1 MGENEIKDPREIG
14 VSGLRGLNT
23 RTSNGKDYIAAYKNF
38 TPPNW
43 KDNSTRRQGLI
54 DSGPIESVGVE
65 GFGESRYDKKM
76 SQLSELKDLNE
87 SRANIQPWYDQIGA
101 GILKGGVLASTTF
114 ADGIAGTI
122 IGAINVLSNADKIA
136 DSDNPW
142 RELGSQFINNPFSV
156 YMQDINEK
164 VESVLPNYYTKAEQE
179 DPWWEH
185 MFSANFIGDKFLKNL
200 GFTVGAA
207 FSGKVNA
214 GAISKTMGL
223 KGVRDAFKG
232 AVTTASGRTLNTAS
246 EIAKAYKVGDAF
258 MDGVKL
264 TEDLGKAAKQLK
276 NAEWTLKTIGAV
288 SAAMGEGRI
297 EAITNSK
304 EWASYNELLLK
315 DKHKQDIDSIE
326 GQLFKEHPEWFTN
339 GQITNPDGIKE
350 WNKRKEEID
359 NKYTESLAE
368 LAKYRADMANAD
380 FGLNLIMLS
389 ASNLWQYGRFL
400 SGGYNTGRLA
410 NGLIRGS
417 LKEGFKKSKGVVAK
431 QYARALSNPFAEANE
446 EMMQSW
452 FSEGTGL
459 QQASKLNSF
468 YGAKV
473 NPEAEEEAIGFL
485 NSMFTGFS
493 NIYGDAQSWE
503 EGFIGGLTGFLGI
516 PSISRTT
523 TKGGKKKFKLSL
535 KGELW
540 EGLSDAQ
547 KDNKDA
553 QSIVDALNTRVKDP
567 EFINYYQGFI
577 RHQKY
582 QNDMEAALKEGK
594 PFDYKNAEHSQFISD
609 AIMFEKAGRLQDLY
623 DIIEEAGNVTE
634 NDVDD
639 IKNLTVDK
647 RTGKS
652 IFEGK
657 SNQEIL
663 DHVKK
668 QVKDAKDKLAKYS
681 EISTNLKTLYGKDIA
696 SEYLEEMTW
705 MMTQIDD
712 WESRFKS
719 LLNEA
724 KEGLSGIVQ
733 DRDKRYFGRN
743 EKLKFGDLNV
753 VTPNDLLNFMDREE
767 AKKLLKSEVLLAEK
781 DMHKSLRNM
790 QFYLNIQDLF
800 KIWEARNEFI
810 DKYTKLSKSP
820 ELFSKQIQETINTVK
835 EDNAKRIVDELKL
848 KANTVKSIKDISTL
862 VSENP
867 NYKDDIL
874 SALKTGDNEDLKKLA
889 VSYEDLNE
897 ANTLFSDIL
906 SAMVPSPEVV
916 SARNIIQDAIDNA
929 ESIEDVLTTLA
940 DAASSKIPKEV
951 KDTLQNIVD
960 KFIEQKRSKKTAKPD
975 TKKAKNNVKKV
986 KKGLLEL
993 LSDNP
998 NEKDALTDEE
1008 LAAEAPTATEEV
1020 EEVEEGE
1027 EGEEGEEKTLEEEPK
1042 SLIQILESKSPEE
1055 LKGIIEKGDSS
1066 LSDKDNRALKELAR
1080 KIYND
1085 KILPATGESGD
1096 IDVETNST
1104 PEESG
1109 IQQGLRSWIETE
1121 FEFNPLKDRTER
1133 RAVPRSNPTVQALQQ
1148 LGAYEFVDSGKL
1160 ASMLDKDEDLPIHF
1174 LISSDA
1180 NLKGKILLAVKIGEK
1195 DKAIKTVVGNDNNSY
1210 QVVGILGFNKN
1221 NPEAVNSYNNIVDL
1235 INDEYAGLKKGTSH
1249 IVIPNY
1255 FSSMKEQLE
1264 DKKSSWDYYV
1274 NDITRIYNGVK
1285 YSTGKSYQSTL
1296 EPAIRLA
1303 IDSGVI
1309 NKKYKKYLNKDGK
1322 EHIEYEDALEIIE
1335 EFKKLGI
1342 NRPAELI
1349 DFVEKNANKNSSEGS
1364 AFVSSYSTKVT
1375 HIYSGR
1381 MVKSSGNSEVE
1392 QRDVTKEFLRGR
1404 PLKLGIYYNETK
1416 FETPGLDNVE
1426 IVPVNIN
1433 NQNPRR
1439 GSVWLMVREAD
1450 GRYYPKA
1457 LTVKRFT
1464 EEEYPLD
1471 EYGDTPIVDRIKDDI
1486 KTLIDPKASK
1496 SEKELAKYDIKEVLF
1511 FPKDKMLETALQAAE
1526 GETDIDEAVSNVLEA
1541 LQSDELNLRFNVVT
1555 SELFN
1560 PEYVEEILKSGI
1572 LSTDL
1577 YQPGNVNASFDVAL
1591 MDDEGNPIMPEE
1603 TTKKGHTGRRGINST
1618 ISRITRTLNGKRFEV
1633 DSEGNIFDS
1642 DGERVSDQNTI
1653 DEINLLSQIAEG
1665 TISPISGSNNLYLG
1679 VYTDSGNSFGI
1690 INGKVKTGQALE
1702 ELKDKAAKRGKKQ
1715 AQKKKANEAISKY
1728 ENLNDPELFE
1738 SADEENEEPVA
1749 PIADKGKSGIELDL
1763 EDATLDDIED
1773 SEDIPETPIEKA
1785 PESKSNEPTFT
1796 LTEKFTPSEQKEQT
1810 PDFSTFARRKVS
1822 ALRELGFK
1830 NIREFIDYVKD
1841 PKNKLPNPET
1851 IKTKESFDSLID
1863 TIKNCR

>member
-43 KDNSTRRQGLI
+43 KDNSTRIQGLI

-122 IGAINVLSNADKIA
+122 IGAMNVLSNADKIA

-304 EWASYNELLLK
+304 EWASYNELLLE

-417 LKEGFKKSKGVVAK
+417 LKEGFKKSKGAVAK

-523 TKGGKKKFKLSL
+523 TEGGKKKFKLSL

-547 KDNKDA
+547 KNNKDA
-553 QSIVDALNTRVKDP
+553 QSIVNALNTRVKDP
-567 EFINYYQGFI
+567 KFINYYQGFI

-681 EISTNLKTLYGKDIA
+681 EISTNLKTLYGEDIA

-719 LLNEA
+719 LFNEA

-820 ELFSKQIQETINTVK
+820 ELFSKQMQETIDTIK

-848 KANTVKSIKDISTL
+848 KANTVKSVKDISTL

-867 NYKDDIL
+867 DYKDDIL

-940 DAASSKIPKEV
+940 DTASAEIPKEV

-975 TKKAKNNVKKV
+975 TKKAKNNVKKA
-986 KKGLLEL
+986 KKGILEL

-1020 EEVEEGE
+1020 EEGE
-1027 EGEEGEEKTLEEEPK
+1027 EETSEEEPK
-1042 SLIQILESKSPEE
+1042 SLIQILESKSQEE
-1055 LKGIIEKGDSS
+1055 LKEIIEKGDSS

-1160 ASMLDKDEDLPIHF
+1160 ASMLDKDENLPIHF

-1221 NPEAVNSYNNIVDL
+1221 NPEAVNSYNNIVGL
-1235 INDEYAGLKKGTSH
+1235 INEEYSE
-1249 IVIPNY
+1249 
-1255 FSSMKEQLE
+1255 SS
-1264 DKKSSWDYYV
+1264 D
-1274 NDITRIYNGVK
+1274 
-1285 YSTGKSYQSTL
+1285 
-1296 EPAIRLA
+1296 
-1303 IDSGVI
+1303 
-1309 NKKYKKYLNKDGK
+1309 
-1322 EHIEYEDALEIIE
+1322 
-1335 EFKKLGI
+1335 
-1342 NRPAELI
+1342 
-1349 DFVEKNANKNSSEGS
+1349 KNANI
-1364 AFVSSYSTKVT
+1364 FVSKYSTKVT

-1785 PESKSNEPTFT
+1785 PEPKSNEPTFT

-1851 IKTKESFDSLID
+1851 IKTKEAFDSLID

>member
-122 IGAINVLSNADKIA
+122 IGAMNVLSNADKIV

-142 RELGSQFINNPFSV
+142 RELGSQFINNPFSA

-185 MFSANFIGDKFLKNL
+185 IFSANFIGDKFLKNL

-214 GAISKTMGL
+214 GAISKAMGL

-276 NAEWTLKTIGAV
+276 NAEWILKTIGAV

-315 DKHKQDIDSIE
+315 DKHQQDIDSIE
-326 GQLFKEHPEWFTN
+326 GQLFEEHPEWFTN
-339 GQITNPDGIKE
+339 GQITNLDGIKE

-410 NGLIRGS
+410 KGLIRGS
-417 LKEGFKKSKGVVAK
+417 LKEGFKKSKGAVAK

-493 NIYGDAQSWE
+493 NIYGDTQSWE

-553 QSIVDALNTRVKDP
+553 QSIVDVLNARVKDP

-681 EISTNLKTLYGKDIA
+681 EISTNLKTLYGEDIA

-705 MMTQIDD
+705 MMTQVDD

-719 LLNEA
+719 LFNEA

-733 DRDKRYFGRN
+733 DRDKKYFGRN

-820 ELFSKQIQETINTVK
+820 ELFSKQMQETINTVK

-848 KANTVKSIKDISTL
+848 KANTVKSVKDISTL

-874 SALKTGDNEDLKKLA
+874 NALKTGDNEDLKKLA
-889 VSYEDLNE
+889 VSYEDLDE

-916 SARNIIQDAIDNA
+916 SARNIIQDAIDNS
-929 ESIEDVLTTLA
+929 ESIDDVLTTLA
-940 DAASSKIPKEV
+940 DATSAKIPKEV

-975 TKKAKNNVKKV
+975 TKKAKNNVKKA
-986 KKGLLEL
+986 KKGILEL

-1008 LAAEAPTATEEV
+1008 LAAEASTAT
-1020 EEVEEGE
+1020 EEGE
-1027 EGEEGEEKTLEEEPK
+1027 EGEEGEEETSEEEPK

-1055 LKGIIEKGDSS
+1055 LKEIIKKGDSS

-1109 IQQGLRSWIETE
+1109 IQQGLRSWVETE

-1160 ASMLDKDEDLPIHF
+1160 ASMLDKDENLPIHF

-1221 NPEAVNSYNNIVDL
+1221 NSEAVNSYNNIVGL
-1235 INDEYAGLKKGTSH
+1235 INEEYSE
-1249 IVIPNY
+1249 
-1255 FSSMKEQLE
+1255 SS
-1264 DKKSSWDYYV
+1264 D
-1274 NDITRIYNGVK
+1274 
-1285 YSTGKSYQSTL
+1285 
-1296 EPAIRLA
+1296 
-1303 IDSGVI
+1303 
-1309 NKKYKKYLNKDGK
+1309 
-1322 EHIEYEDALEIIE
+1322 
-1335 EFKKLGI
+1335 
-1342 NRPAELI
+1342 
-1349 DFVEKNANKNSSEGS
+1349 KNANI
-1364 AFVSSYSTKVT
+1364 FVSKYSTKVT

-1511 FPKDKMLETALQAAE
+1511 FPKDKMLEATLQAAE

-1665 TISPISGSNNLYLG
+1665 TINPISGSNNLYLG

-1702 ELKDKAAKRGKKQ
+1702 ELKDKAAKRSKKQ

-1728 ENLNDPELFE
+1728 ENLNDSELFE
-1738 SADEENEEPVA
+1738 SADEENEEPIA

-1773 SEDIPETPIEKA
+1773 SEDTPETPIEKA
-1785 PESKSNEPTFT
+1785 PEPKSNEPTFT

-1810 PDFSTFARRKVS
+1810 LDFSTFARRKVS

-1830 NIREFIDYVKD
+1830 NIGEFIDYVKD

-1851 IKTKESFDSLID
+1851 IKTKEAFDSLID

>member
-43 KDNSTRRQGLI
+43 KDNSTRIQGLI

-122 IGAINVLSNADKIA
+122 IGAMNVLSNADKIA

-297 EAITNSK
+297 EAITNSE

-417 LKEGFKKSKGVVAK
+417 LKEGFKKSKGAVAK

-523 TKGGKKKFKLSL
+523 TEGGKKKFKLSL

-553 QSIVDALNTRVKDP
+553 QSIVNALNTRVKDP
-567 EFINYYQGFI
+567 KFINYYQGFI

-681 EISTNLKTLYGKDIA
+681 EISTNLKTLYGEDIA

-719 LLNEA
+719 LFNEA

-733 DRDKRYFGRN
+733 DRDKKYFGRN

-820 ELFSKQIQETINTVK
+820 ELFSKQMQETINTVK

-848 KANTVKSIKDISTL
+848 KANTVKSVKDISTL

-929 ESIEDVLTTLA
+929 ESIDDVLTTLA
-940 DAASSKIPKEV
+940 DAASAEIPKEV

-975 TKKAKNNVKKV
+975 TKKAKNNVKKA
-986 KKGLLEL
+986 KKGILEL

-998 NEKDALTDEE
+998 NKKDALTDEE

-1020 EEVEEGE
+1020 EEGEKEEE
-1027 EGEEGEEKTLEEEPK
+1027 ETSEEEPK
-1042 SLIQILESKSPEE
+1042 SLIQILESKSQEE
-1055 LKGIIEKGDSS
+1055 LKEIIEKGDSS

-1133 RAVPRSNPTVQALQQ
+1133 RAVPRNNPTVQALQQ

-1160 ASMLDKDEDLPIHF
+1160 ASMLDKDENLPIHF

-1221 NPEAVNSYNNIVDL
+1221 NPEAVNSYNNIVGL
-1235 INDEYAGLKKGTSH
+1235 INEEYSE
-1249 IVIPNY
+1249 
-1255 FSSMKEQLE
+1255 SS
-1264 DKKSSWDYYV
+1264 D
-1274 NDITRIYNGVK
+1274 
-1285 YSTGKSYQSTL
+1285 
-1296 EPAIRLA
+1296 
-1303 IDSGVI
+1303 
-1309 NKKYKKYLNKDGK
+1309 
-1322 EHIEYEDALEIIE
+1322 
-1335 EFKKLGI
+1335 
-1342 NRPAELI
+1342 
-1349 DFVEKNANKNSSEGS
+1349 KNANI
-1364 AFVSSYSTKVT
+1364 FVSKYSTKVT

-1486 KTLIDPKASK
+1486 KTLIDHKASK

-1642 DGERVSDQNTI
+1642 DGERISDQNTI

-1715 AQKKKANEAISKY
+1715 AQKKKANEAMSKY

-1773 SEDIPETPIEKA
+1773 FEDTSETPIEKA
-1785 PESKSNEPTFT
+1785 PEPKSNEPTFT

-1851 IKTKESFDSLID
+1851 IKTKEAFDSLIN

>member
-23 RTSNGKDYIAAYKNF
+23 RTSNGKDYISAYKNF

-101 GILKGGVLASTTF
+101 GILKGGILASTTF

-122 IGAINVLSNADKIA
+122 IGAMNVLSNADKIA

-142 RELGSQFINNPFSV
+142 RELGSLFINNPFSV

-185 MFSANFIGDKFLKNL
+185 IFSANFIGDKFLKNL

-304 EWASYNELLLK
+304 EWASYNELLLN

-417 LKEGFKKSKGVVAK
+417 LKEGFKKSKGAVAK

-523 TKGGKKKFKLSL
+523 TEGGKKKFKLSL

-567 EFINYYQGFI
+567 KFINYYQGFI

-681 EISTNLKTLYGKDIA
+681 EISTNLKTLYGEDIA

-705 MMTQIDD
+705 MMTQVDD

-719 LLNEA
+719 LFNEA

-820 ELFSKQIQETINTVK
+820 ELFSKQMQETINTIK

-848 KANTVKSIKDISTL
+848 KANTVKSVKDISTL

-867 NYKDDIL
+867 DYKDDIL

-897 ANTLFSDIL
+897 ANTLFSNIL

-940 DAASSKIPKEV
+940 DAASAEIPKEV

-975 TKKAKNNVKKV
+975 TKKAKNNVKKA
-986 KKGLLEL
+986 KKGILEL

-1020 EEVEEGE
+1020 EEGE
-1027 EGEEGEEKTLEEEPK
+1027 EETSEEEPK
-1042 SLIQILESKSPEE
+1042 SLIQILESKSQEE
-1055 LKGIIEKGDSS
+1055 LKEIIEKGDSS

-1080 KIYND
+1080 RIYND

-1133 RAVPRSNPTVQALQQ
+1133 RAVPRNNPTVQALQQ

-1160 ASMLDKDEDLPIHF
+1160 ASMLDKDENLPIHF

-1221 NPEAVNSYNNIVDL
+1221 NPEAVNSYNNIVGL
-1235 INDEYAGLKKGTSH
+1235 INEEYSE
-1249 IVIPNY
+1249 
-1255 FSSMKEQLE
+1255 SS
-1264 DKKSSWDYYV
+1264 D
-1274 NDITRIYNGVK
+1274 
-1285 YSTGKSYQSTL
+1285 
-1296 EPAIRLA
+1296 
-1303 IDSGVI
+1303 
-1309 NKKYKKYLNKDGK
+1309 
-1322 EHIEYEDALEIIE
+1322 
-1335 EFKKLGI
+1335 
-1342 NRPAELI
+1342 
-1349 DFVEKNANKNSSEGS
+1349 KNANI
-1364 AFVSSYSTKVT
+1364 FVSKYSTKVT

-1702 ELKDKAAKRGKKQ
+1702 ELKYKAAKRGKKQ

-1773 SEDIPETPIEKA
+1773 SEDTPETPIEKA
-1785 PESKSNEPTFT
+1785 PEPKSNEPTFT

-1810 PDFSTFARRKVS
+1810 PDFSTFARGKVS

-1851 IKTKESFDSLID
+1851 IKTKEAFDSLID

>member
-23 RTSNGKDYIAAYKNF
+23 RTSNDKDYISAYKNF

-122 IGAINVLSNADKIA
+122 IGAMNVLSNADKIA

-142 RELGSQFINNPFSV
+142 RELGNQFINNPFSV

-185 MFSANFIGDKFLKNL
+185 IFSANFIGDKFLKNL

-207 FSGKVNA
+207 FSGRVNA

-304 EWASYNELLLK
+304 EWASYNELLLN
-315 DKHKQDIDSIE
+315 DKHQQDIDSIE
-326 GQLFKEHPEWFTN
+326 GQLFKEHPEWFSYVQSGTPET
-339 GQITNPDGIKE
+339 GFKWTRQITNPDGLKE

-359 NKYTESLAE
+359 NKYNESLAE

-380 FGLNLIMLS
+380 FGLNVIMLS

-410 NGLIRGS
+410 KGLIRGS
-417 LKEGFKKSKGVVAK
+417 LKEGFKKSKGAVAK
-431 QYARALSNPFAEANE
+431 QYARALSNPFAEMNE

-493 NIYGDAQSWE
+493 NIYGDAQNWE

-634 NDVDD
+634 NDIDD

-681 EISTNLKTLYGKDIA
+681 EISTNLKTLYGEDIA

-705 MMTQIDD
+705 MMTQVDD

-719 LLNEA
+719 LFNEA

-820 ELFSKQIQETINTVK
+820 ELFSKQMQETINTVK

-848 KANTVKSIKDISTL
+848 KANTVKSVKDISTL

-874 SALKTGDNEDLKKLA
+874 NALKTGDNEDLKKLA

-940 DAASSKIPKEV
+940 DAASAKIPKEV

-960 KFIEQKRSKKTAKPD
+960 KFIEHKRSKKTAKPD
-975 TKKAKNNVKKV
+975 TKKAKNNVKKA
-986 KKGLLEL
+986 KKGILEL

-1020 EEVEEGE
+1020 EEEEGE
-1027 EGEEGEEKTLEEEPK
+1027 EETSEEEPK

-1055 LKGIIEKGDSS
+1055 LKEITEKGDSS

-1121 FEFNPLKDRTER
+1121 YEFNPLKDRTER
-1133 RAVPRSNPTVQALQQ
+1133 RAVPRINPTVQALQQ

-1160 ASMLDKDEDLPIHF
+1160 ASMLDKDENLPIHF

-1195 DKAIKTVVGNDNNSY
+1195 DKAIRTVTGNDNNSY
-1210 QVVGILGFNKN
+1210 QVVGILGFNKS
-1221 NPEAVNSYNNIVDL
+1221 NPEAVNSYNNIVGL
-1235 INDEYAGLKKGTSH
+1235 INEEYSE
-1249 IVIPNY
+1249 
-1255 FSSMKEQLE
+1255 SS
-1264 DKKSSWDYYV
+1264 D
-1274 NDITRIYNGVK
+1274 
-1285 YSTGKSYQSTL
+1285 
-1296 EPAIRLA
+1296 
-1303 IDSGVI
+1303 
-1309 NKKYKKYLNKDGK
+1309 
-1322 EHIEYEDALEIIE
+1322 
-1335 EFKKLGI
+1335 
-1342 NRPAELI
+1342 
-1349 DFVEKNANKNSSEGS
+1349 KNANI
-1364 AFVSSYSTKVT
+1364 FVSKYSTKVT

-1560 PEYVEEILKSGI
+1560 PEYVEDILKSGI

-1591 MDDEGNPIMPEE
+1591 MDDEGNPIIPEE

-1715 AQKKKANEAISKY
+1715 AQKKKANEAIYKY
-1728 ENLNDPELFE
+1728 ENLNDSELFE

-1749 PIADKGKSGIELDL
+1749 PIADKGKSGIELDF

-1773 SEDIPETPIEKA
+1773 SEDTPETPIEKA
-1785 PESKSNEPTFT
+1785 PEPKSNEPTFT

-1851 IKTKESFDSLID
+1851 IKTKEAFDSLID

>member
-23 RTSNGKDYIAAYKNF
+23 RTSNDKDYISAYKNF

-122 IGAINVLSNADKIA
+122 IGAMNVLSNADKIA

-142 RELGSQFINNPFSV
+142 RELGNQFINNPFSV

-185 MFSANFIGDKFLKNL
+185 IFSANFIGDKFLKNL

-207 FSGKVNA
+207 FSGRVNA

-304 EWASYNELLLK
+304 EWASYNELLLN
-315 DKHKQDIDSIE
+315 DKHQQDIDSIE
-326 GQLFKEHPEWFTN
+326 GQLFKEHPEWFSYVQSGTPET
-339 GQITNPDGIKE
+339 GFKWTRQITNPDGLKE

-359 NKYTESLAE
+359 NKYNESLAE

-380 FGLNLIMLS
+380 FGLNVIMLS

-410 NGLIRGS
+410 KGLIRGS
-417 LKEGFKKSKGVVAK
+417 LKEGFKKSKGAVAK
-431 QYARALSNPFAEANE
+431 QYARALSNPFAEMNE

-493 NIYGDAQSWE
+493 NIYGDAQNWE

-634 NDVDD
+634 NDIDD

-681 EISTNLKTLYGKDIA
+681 EISTNLKTLYGEDIA

-705 MMTQIDD
+705 MMTQVDD

-719 LLNEA
+719 LFNEA

-820 ELFSKQIQETINTVK
+820 ELFSKQMQETINTVK

-848 KANTVKSIKDISTL
+848 KANTVKSVKDISTL

-874 SALKTGDNEDLKKLA
+874 NALKTGDNEDLKKLA

-940 DAASSKIPKEV
+940 DAASAKIPKEV

-960 KFIEQKRSKKTAKPD
+960 KFIEHKRSKKTAKPD
-975 TKKAKNNVKKV
+975 TKKAKNNVKKA
-986 KKGLLEL
+986 KKGILEL

-1020 EEVEEGE
+1020 EEEEGE
-1027 EGEEGEEKTLEEEPK
+1027 EETSEEEPK

-1055 LKGIIEKGDSS
+1055 LKEITEKGDSS

-1121 FEFNPLKDRTER
+1121 YEFNPLKDRTER
-1133 RAVPRSNPTVQALQQ
+1133 RAVPRINPTVQALQQ

-1160 ASMLDKDEDLPIHF
+1160 ASMLDKDENLPIHF

-1195 DKAIKTVVGNDNNSY
+1195 DKAIRTVTGNDNNSY
-1210 QVVGILGFNKN
+1210 QVVGILGFNKS
-1221 NPEAVNSYNNIVDL
+1221 NPEAVNSYNNIVGL
-1235 INDEYAGLKKGTSH
+1235 INEEYSE
-1249 IVIPNY
+1249 
-1255 FSSMKEQLE
+1255 SS
-1264 DKKSSWDYYV
+1264 D
-1274 NDITRIYNGVK
+1274 
-1285 YSTGKSYQSTL
+1285 
-1296 EPAIRLA
+1296 
-1303 IDSGVI
+1303 
-1309 NKKYKKYLNKDGK
+1309 
-1322 EHIEYEDALEIIE
+1322 
-1335 EFKKLGI
+1335 
-1342 NRPAELI
+1342 
-1349 DFVEKNANKNSSEGS
+1349 KNANI
-1364 AFVSSYSTKVT
+1364 FVSKYSTKVT

-1471 EYGDTPIVDRIKDDI
+1471 EYGDTPIIDRIKDDI

-1560 PEYVEEILKSGI
+1560 PEYVEDILKSGI

-1715 AQKKKANEAISKY
+1715 AQKKKANEAIYKY

-1749 PIADKGKSGIELDL
+1749 PIADKGKSGIELDF

-1773 SEDIPETPIEKA
+1773 SEDTPETPIEKA
-1785 PESKSNEPTFT
+1785 PEPKSNEPTFT

-1851 IKTKESFDSLID
+1851 IKTKEAFDSLID

>member
-1 MGENEIKDPREIG
+1 MGENEIKDPREMG

-23 RTSNGKDYIAAYKNF
+23 RTSNDKDYIAAYKNF

-122 IGAINVLSNADKIA
+122 IGAMNVLSNVDKIA
-136 DSDNPW
+136 DSDSPW
-142 RELGSQFINNPFSV
+142 RELGNQFINNPFSV
-156 YMQDINEK
+156 YMQNINEK

-185 MFSANFIGDKFLKNL
+185 IFSANFIGDKFLKNL

-315 DKHKQDIDSIE
+315 DKHQQDIDSIE

-339 GQITNPDGIKE
+339 GQITNLDGIKE

-380 FGLNLIMLS
+380 FGLNVIMLS

-417 LKEGFKKSKGVVAK
+417 LKEGFKKSKGAVAK

-493 NIYGDAQSWE
+493 NIYGDTQSWE

-553 QSIVDALNTRVKDP
+553 QSIVDALNARVKDP

-623 DIIEEAGNVTE
+623 DIIDEAGDVIE
-634 NDVDD
+634 NDIDD

-668 QVKDAKDKLAKYS
+668 QVEDAKNKLTKYS
-681 EISTNLKTLYGKDIA
+681 EISTNLKTLYGEDIA

-719 LLNEA
+719 LFNEA

-753 VTPNDLLNFMDREE
+753 VTPNDLLNFMNREE
-767 AKKLLKSEVLLAEK
+767 AKKLLKGEVLLAEK

-790 QFYLNIQDLF
+790 QFYLNVQDLF

-810 DKYTKLSKSP
+810 DKYTKLSKNP
-820 ELFSKQIQETINTVK
+820 ELFSKQMQETINTVK

-848 KANTVKSIKDISTL
+848 KANTVKSVKDISTL

-874 SALKTGDNEDLKKLA
+874 SALKTGDNENLKKLA
-889 VSYEDLNE
+889 VSYEELNE
-897 ANTLFSDIL
+897 ADTLFSDIL
-906 SAMVPSPEVV
+906 SAMAPSPEVV

-929 ESIEDVLTTLA
+929 ESIEDVLATLT
-940 DAASSKIPKEV
+940 DAASAEIPKEV

-975 TKKAKNNVKKV
+975 TKKAKNNVKKA
-986 KKGLLEL
+986 KKGILEL

-1008 LAAEAPTATEEV
+1008 LAAEASTATEE
-1020 EEVEEGE
+1020 
-1027 EGEEGEEKTLEEEPK
+1027 EEEAEEETSKEKPK
-1042 SLIQILESKSPEE
+1042 SLIQILESKSSEE
-1055 LKGIIEKGDSS
+1055 LKEIIKKGDSS
-1066 LSDKDNRALKELAR
+1066 LSDKENRALKELAR

-1096 IDVETNST
+1096 IDIETNST

-1109 IQQGLRSWIETE
+1109 IQQGLRSWVETE
-1121 FEFNPLKDRTER
+1121 FAFDPLKDRTER
-1133 RAVPRSNPTVQALQQ
+1133 RAVSRSNPTVQALQQ

-1195 DKAIKTVVGNDNNSY
+1195 DKAIKTVTGNDNNSY
-1210 QVVGILGFNKN
+1210 QIVGILGFNKN
-1221 NPEAVNSYNNIVDL
+1221 NPEAINSYNNIVGL
-1235 INDEYAGLKKGTSH
+1235 INEEYSE
-1249 IVIPNY
+1249 
-1255 FSSMKEQLE
+1255 SS
-1264 DKKSSWDYYV
+1264 DK
-1274 NDITRIYNGVK
+1274 NTN
-1285 YSTGKSYQSTL
+1285 T
-1296 EPAIRLA
+1296 
-1303 IDSGVI
+1303 
-1309 NKKYKKYLNKDGK
+1309 
-1322 EHIEYEDALEIIE
+1322 
-1335 EFKKLGI
+1335 
-1342 NRPAELI
+1342 
-1349 DFVEKNANKNSSEGS
+1349 
-1364 AFVSSYSTKVT
+1364 FVSKYSTKVT

-1404 PLKLGIYYNETK
+1404 PFKLGIYYNETK

-1511 FPKDKMLETALQAAE
+1511 FPKDKMLETALQTAE

-1555 SELFN
+1555 SELLN
-1560 PEYVEEILKSGI
+1560 PEYTEGILKSGI

-1577 YQPGNVNASFDVAL
+1577 YQPGNVNSSFDVAL
-1591 MDDEGNPIMPEE
+1591 MDDEGNPIIPEE

-1618 ISRITRTLNGKRFEV
+1618 ISRTTRMLNSKRFEV

-1642 DGERVSDQNTI
+1642 EGEKVSDQNTI

-1690 INGKVKTGQALE
+1690 INGKVKTGQELE

-1728 ENLNDPELFE
+1728 ENLNDSELFE
-1738 SADEENEEPVA
+1738 SADEENEEPVT
-1749 PIADKGKSGIELDL
+1749 PIADKGESGIELDL

-1773 SEDIPETPIEKA
+1773 SEDTPETPIEKA
-1785 PESKSNEPTFT
+1785 PEPKSNEPTFT
-1796 LTEKFTPSEQKEQT
+1796 LTEKFIPTEQTAQT
-1810 PDFSTFARRKVS
+1810 PDLSQFARGEVATLRK
-1822 ALRELGFK
+1822 LGFK
-1830 NIREFIDYVKD
+1830 SIREFTDYVKD

-1851 IKTKESFDSLID
+1851 IKTKEAFDSLID

>member
-43 KDNSTRRQGLI
+43 KDNSTRIQGLI

-122 IGAINVLSNADKIA
+122 IGAMNVLSNADKIA

-142 RELGSQFINNPFSV
+142 RELGNQFINNPFSA

-185 MFSANFIGDKFLKNL
+185 IFSANFIGDKFLKNL

-304 EWASYNELLLK
+304 EWASYNELLLN

-380 FGLNLIMLS
+380 FGLNVIMLS

-417 LKEGFKKSKGVVAK
+417 LKEGFKKSKGAVAK

-523 TKGGKKKFKLSL
+523 TEGGKKKFKLSL

-567 EFINYYQGFI
+567 KFINYYQGFI

-681 EISTNLKTLYGKDIA
+681 EISTNLKTLYGEDIA

-719 LLNEA
+719 LFNEA

-733 DRDKRYFGRN
+733 DRDKKYFGRN

-820 ELFSKQIQETINTVK
+820 ELFSKQMQETINTIK

-848 KANTVKSIKDISTL
+848 KANTVKSVKDISTL

-867 NYKDDIL
+867 SYKDDIL

-916 SARNIIQDAIDNA
+916 SARNIIQDAIDNS

-940 DAASSKIPKEV
+940 DAASAKIPKEV

-975 TKKAKNNVKKV
+975 TKKAKNNVKKA
-986 KKGLLEL
+986 KKGILEL

-1020 EEVEEGE
+1020 EEGE
-1027 EGEEGEEKTLEEEPK
+1027 EETSEEEPK

-1055 LKGIIEKGDSS
+1055 LKEITEKGDSS

-1121 FEFNPLKDRTER
+1121 YEFNPLKDRTER
-1133 RAVPRSNPTVQALQQ
+1133 RAVPRNNPTVQALQQ

-1160 ASMLDKDEDLPIHF
+1160 ASMLDKDENLPIHF

-1195 DKAIKTVVGNDNNSY
+1195 DKAIKTVTGNDNNSY

-1221 NPEAVNSYNNIVDL
+1221 NPEAVNSYNNIVGL
-1235 INDEYAGLKKGTSH
+1235 INEEYSE
-1249 IVIPNY
+1249 
-1255 FSSMKEQLE
+1255 SS
-1264 DKKSSWDYYV
+1264 D
-1274 NDITRIYNGVK
+1274 
-1285 YSTGKSYQSTL
+1285 
-1296 EPAIRLA
+1296 
-1303 IDSGVI
+1303 
-1309 NKKYKKYLNKDGK
+1309 
-1322 EHIEYEDALEIIE
+1322 
-1335 EFKKLGI
+1335 
-1342 NRPAELI
+1342 
-1349 DFVEKNANKNSSEGS
+1349 KNANI
-1364 AFVSSYSTKVT
+1364 FVSKYSTKVT

-1511 FPKDKMLETALQAAE
+1511 FPKDKMLETALQTAE

-1560 PEYVEEILKSGI
+1560 PEYIEEILKSGI

-1785 PESKSNEPTFT
+1785 PEPKSNEPTFT

-1851 IKTKESFDSLID
+1851 IKTKEAFDSLID

>member
-23 RTSNGKDYIAAYKNF
+23 RTSNGKDYISAYKNF

-101 GILKGGVLASTTF
+101 GILKGAVLASTTF

-122 IGAINVLSNADKIA
+122 IGAMNVLSNADKIA

-142 RELGSQFINNPFSV
+142 RELGNQFINNPFSV

-185 MFSANFIGDKFLKNL
+185 IFSANFIGDKFLKNL

-315 DKHKQDIDSIE
+315 DKHQQDIDSIE
-326 GQLFKEHPEWFTN
+326 GQLFKEHPEWFAN

-380 FGLNLIMLS
+380 FGLNVIMLS

-417 LKEGFKKSKGVVAK
+417 LKEGFKKSKGAVAK

-523 TKGGKKKFKLSL
+523 TNGGKKKFKLSL

-553 QSIVDALNTRVKDP
+553 QSIVDALNARVKDP

-681 EISTNLKTLYGKDIA
+681 EISTNLKTLYGEDIA

-705 MMTQIDD
+705 MMTQVDD

-719 LLNEA
+719 LFNEA

-820 ELFSKQIQETINTVK
+820 ELFSKQMQETINTVK

-848 KANTVKSIKDISTL
+848 KANTVKSVKDISTL

-916 SARNIIQDAIDNA
+916 SARNIIQDAIDNS

-940 DAASSKIPKEV
+940 DATSDKIPKEV

-975 TKKAKNNVKKV
+975 TKKAKNNVKKA
-986 KKGLLEL
+986 KKGILEL

-1008 LAAEAPTATEEV
+1008 LAAEASTST

-1027 EGEEGEEKTLEEEPK
+1027 EGEEETSEEEPK

-1055 LKGIIEKGDSS
+1055 LKEITEKGDSS

-1085 KILPATGESGD
+1085 KILPATGENGD
-1096 IDVETNST
+1096 MDVETNST

-1109 IQQGLRSWIETE
+1109 IQQGLRSWVETE

-1160 ASMLDKDEDLPIHF
+1160 ASMLDKDENLPIHF

-1195 DKAIKTVVGNDNNSY
+1195 DKAIRTVTGNDNNSY

-1221 NPEAVNSYNNIVDL
+1221 NPEAVNSYNNIVGL
-1235 INDEYAGLKKGTSH
+1235 INEEYSE
-1249 IVIPNY
+1249 
-1255 FSSMKEQLE
+1255 SS
-1264 DKKSSWDYYV
+1264 DK
-1274 NDITRIYNGVK
+1274 NTNI
-1285 YSTGKSYQSTL
+1285 
-1296 EPAIRLA
+1296 
-1303 IDSGVI
+1303 
-1309 NKKYKKYLNKDGK
+1309 
-1322 EHIEYEDALEIIE
+1322 
-1335 EFKKLGI
+1335 
-1342 NRPAELI
+1342 
-1349 DFVEKNANKNSSEGS
+1349 
-1364 AFVSSYSTKVT
+1364 FVSKYSTKVT

-1381 MVKSSGNSEVE
+1381 IVKSSENSEVE

-1560 PEYVEEILKSGI
+1560 PEYVEDILKSGI

-1591 MDDEGNPIMPEE
+1591 MDDEGNSIMPEE

-1665 TISPISGSNNLYLG
+1665 TINPISGSNNLYLG

-1773 SEDIPETPIEKA
+1773 SEDTPETPIEKA
-1785 PESKSNEPTFT
+1785 PEPKSNEPTFT

-1810 PDFSTFARRKVS
+1810 SDFSTFARRKVS
-1822 ALRELGFK
+1822 ALKELGFK

-1851 IKTKESFDSLID
+1851 IKTKEAFDSLID

>member
-23 RTSNGKDYIAAYKNF
+23 RTSNGKDYISAYKNF

-122 IGAINVLSNADKIA
+122 IGAMNVLSNADKIV

-142 RELGSQFINNPFSV
+142 RELGNQFINNPFSA

-185 MFSANFIGDKFLKNL
+185 IFSANFIGDKFLKNL

-315 DKHKQDIDSIE
+315 DKHQQDIDSIE

-380 FGLNLIMLS
+380 FGLNVIMLS

-417 LKEGFKKSKGVVAK
+417 LKEGFKKSKGAVAK
-431 QYARALSNPFAEANE
+431 QYAKALSNPFAEANE

-553 QSIVDALNTRVKDP
+553 QSIVDALNARVKDP

-668 QVKDAKDKLAKYS
+668 QVKDAKDKLTKYS
-681 EISTNLKTLYGKDIA
+681 EISTNLKTLYGEDIA

-705 MMTQIDD
+705 MMTQVDD

-719 LLNEA
+719 LFNEA

-733 DRDKRYFGRN
+733 DRDKKYFGRN

-820 ELFSKQIQETINTVK
+820 ELFSKQMQETINTVK

-848 KANTVKSIKDISTL
+848 KANTVKSVKDISTL

-874 SALKTGDNEDLKKLA
+874 NALKTGDNEDLKKLA

-916 SARNIIQDAIDNA
+916 SARNIIQDAIDNS

-940 DAASSKIPKEV
+940 DATSAKIPKEV

-975 TKKAKNNVKKV
+975 TKKAKNNVKKA
-986 KKGLLEL
+986 KKGILEL

-1008 LAAEAPTATEEV
+1008 LAAEASTATEEV

-1027 EGEEGEEKTLEEEPK
+1027 EETSEEEPK

-1055 LKGIIEKGDSS
+1055 LKEITEKGDSS

-1109 IQQGLRSWIETE
+1109 IQQGLRSWVETE

-1160 ASMLDKDEDLPIHF
+1160 ASMLDKDENLPIHF

-1210 QVVGILGFNKN
+1210 QVIGILGFNKN
-1221 NPEAVNSYNNIVDL
+1221 NPEAVNSYNNIVGL
-1235 INDEYAGLKKGTSH
+1235 INEEYSE
-1249 IVIPNY
+1249 
-1255 FSSMKEQLE
+1255 SS
-1264 DKKSSWDYYV
+1264 D
-1274 NDITRIYNGVK
+1274 
-1285 YSTGKSYQSTL
+1285 
-1296 EPAIRLA
+1296 
-1303 IDSGVI
+1303 
-1309 NKKYKKYLNKDGK
+1309 
-1322 EHIEYEDALEIIE
+1322 
-1335 EFKKLGI
+1335 
-1342 NRPAELI
+1342 
-1349 DFVEKNANKNSSEGS
+1349 KNANI
-1364 AFVSSYSTKVT
+1364 FVSKYSTKVT

-1560 PEYVEEILKSGI
+1560 PEYVEDILKSGI

-1642 DGERVSDQNTI
+1642 DGEKVLDQNTI

-1679 VYTDSGNSFGI
+1679 IYTDSGNSFGI

-1702 ELKDKAAKRGKKQ
+1702 ELKDKVAKRGKKQ

-1728 ENLNDPELFE
+1728 ENLNDSELFE

-1773 SEDIPETPIEKA
+1773 SEDTPETPIEKA
-1785 PESKSNEPTFT
+1785 PETKSNEPTFT

-1822 ALRELGFK
+1822 ALRKLGFK

-1851 IKTKESFDSLID
+1851 IKTKEAFDSLID

>member
-23 RTSNGKDYIAAYKNF
+23 RTSNGKDYISAYKNF

-122 IGAINVLSNADKIA
+122 IGAMNVLSNADKIA

-142 RELGSQFINNPFSV
+142 RELGNQFINNPFSA

-185 MFSANFIGDKFLKNL
+185 IFSANFIGDKFLKNL

-315 DKHKQDIDSIE
+315 DKHQQDIDSIE
-326 GQLFKEHPEWFTN
+326 GQLFEEHPEWFTN

-380 FGLNLIMLS
+380 FGLNVIMLS

-417 LKEGFKKSKGVVAK
+417 LKEGFKKSKGAVAK
-431 QYARALSNPFAEANE
+431 QYAKALSNPFAEANE

-523 TKGGKKKFKLSL
+523 TDGGKKKFKLSL

-553 QSIVDALNTRVKDP
+553 QSIVDALNARVKDP

-668 QVKDAKDKLAKYS
+668 QVKDAKDKLTKYS
-681 EISTNLKTLYGKDIA
+681 EISTNLKTLYGEDIA

-705 MMTQIDD
+705 MMTQVDD

-719 LLNEA
+719 LFNEA

-820 ELFSKQIQETINTVK
+820 ELFSKQMQETINTVK

-848 KANTVKSIKDISTL
+848 KANTVKSVKDISTL

-916 SARNIIQDAIDNA
+916 SARNIIQDAIDNS

-940 DAASSKIPKEV
+940 DATSDKIPKEV

-975 TKKAKNNVKKV
+975 TKKAKNNVKKA
-986 KKGLLEL
+986 KKGILEL

-1008 LAAEAPTATEEV
+1008 LAAEASTATEEV

-1027 EGEEGEEKTLEEEPK
+1027 EETSEEEPK

-1055 LKGIIEKGDSS
+1055 LKEITEKGDSS

-1109 IQQGLRSWIETE
+1109 IQQGLRSWVETE

-1160 ASMLDKDEDLPIHF
+1160 ASMLDKDENLPIHF

-1195 DKAIKTVVGNDNNSY
+1195 DKAIRTVTGNDNNSY
-1210 QVVGILGFNKN
+1210 QVIGILGFNKN
-1221 NPEAVNSYNNIVDL
+1221 NPEAVNSYNNIVGL
-1235 INDEYAGLKKGTSH
+1235 INEEYSE
-1249 IVIPNY
+1249 
-1255 FSSMKEQLE
+1255 SS
-1264 DKKSSWDYYV
+1264 D
-1274 NDITRIYNGVK
+1274 
-1285 YSTGKSYQSTL
+1285 
-1296 EPAIRLA
+1296 
-1303 IDSGVI
+1303 
-1309 NKKYKKYLNKDGK
+1309 
-1322 EHIEYEDALEIIE
+1322 
-1335 EFKKLGI
+1335 
-1342 NRPAELI
+1342 
-1349 DFVEKNANKNSSEGS
+1349 KNANI
-1364 AFVSSYSTKVT
+1364 FVSKYSTKVT

-1560 PEYVEEILKSGI
+1560 PEYVEDILKSGI

-1642 DGERVSDQNTI
+1642 DGEKVLDQNTI
-1653 DEINLLSQIAEG
+1653 DEINLLSQIVEG

-1679 VYTDSGNSFGI
+1679 IYTDSGNSFGI

-1728 ENLNDPELFE
+1728 ENLNDSELFE

-1773 SEDIPETPIEKA
+1773 SEDTPETPIEKA
-1785 PESKSNEPTFT
+1785 PEPKSNEPTFT

-1851 IKTKESFDSLID
+1851 IKTKEAFDSLID

>member
-23 RTSNGKDYIAAYKNF
+23 RTSNDKDYISAYKNF

-122 IGAINVLSNADKIA
+122 IGAMNVLSNADKIA

-142 RELGSQFINNPFSV
+142 RELGNQFINNPFSV

-185 MFSANFIGDKFLKNL
+185 IFSANFIGDKFLKNL

-207 FSGKVNA
+207 FSGRVNA

-276 NAEWTLKTIGAV
+276 HAEWTLKTIGAV

-315 DKHKQDIDSIE
+315 DKHQQDIDSIE
-326 GQLFKEHPEWFTN
+326 GQLFKEHPEWFSYVQSGTPET
-339 GQITNPDGIKE
+339 GFKWTRQITNPDGLKE

-359 NKYTESLAE
+359 NKYNESLAE

-380 FGLNLIMLS
+380 FGLNVIMLS

-410 NGLIRGS
+410 KGLIRGS
-417 LKEGFKKSKGVVAK
+417 LKEGFKKSKGAVAK
-431 QYARALSNPFAEANE
+431 QYARALSNPFAEMNE

-493 NIYGDAQSWE
+493 NIYGDAQNWE

-634 NDVDD
+634 NDIDD

-681 EISTNLKTLYGKDIA
+681 EISTNLKTLYGEDIA

-705 MMTQIDD
+705 MMTQVDD

-719 LLNEA
+719 LFNEA

-820 ELFSKQIQETINTVK
+820 ELFSKQMQETINTVK

-848 KANTVKSIKDISTL
+848 KANTVKSVKDISTL

-874 SALKTGDNEDLKKLA
+874 NALKTGDNEDLKKLA

-940 DAASSKIPKEV
+940 DAASAKIPKEV

-960 KFIEQKRSKKTAKPD
+960 KFIEHKRSKKTAKPD
-975 TKKAKNNVKKV
+975 TKKAKNNVKKA
-986 KKGLLEL
+986 KKGILEL

-1020 EEVEEGE
+1020 EEEEGE
-1027 EGEEGEEKTLEEEPK
+1027 EETSEEEPK

-1055 LKGIIEKGDSS
+1055 LKEITEKGDSS

-1121 FEFNPLKDRTER
+1121 YEFNPLKDRTER
-1133 RAVPRSNPTVQALQQ
+1133 RAVPRINPTVQALQQ

-1160 ASMLDKDEDLPIHF
+1160 ASMLDKDENLPIHF

-1195 DKAIKTVVGNDNNSY
+1195 DKAIRTVTGNDNNSY
-1210 QVVGILGFNKN
+1210 QVVGILGFNKS
-1221 NPEAVNSYNNIVDL
+1221 NPEAVNSYNNIVGL
-1235 INDEYAGLKKGTSH
+1235 INEEYSE
-1249 IVIPNY
+1249 
-1255 FSSMKEQLE
+1255 SS
-1264 DKKSSWDYYV
+1264 D
-1274 NDITRIYNGVK
+1274 
-1285 YSTGKSYQSTL
+1285 
-1296 EPAIRLA
+1296 
-1303 IDSGVI
+1303 
-1309 NKKYKKYLNKDGK
+1309 
-1322 EHIEYEDALEIIE
+1322 
-1335 EFKKLGI
+1335 
-1342 NRPAELI
+1342 
-1349 DFVEKNANKNSSEGS
+1349 KNANI
-1364 AFVSSYSTKVT
+1364 FVSKYSTKVT

-1560 PEYVEEILKSGI
+1560 PEYVEDILKSGI

-1591 MDDEGNPIMPEE
+1591 MDDEGNPIIPEE

-1715 AQKKKANEAISKY
+1715 AQKKKANEAIYKY

-1749 PIADKGKSGIELDL
+1749 PIADKGKSGIELDF

-1773 SEDIPETPIEKA
+1773 SEDTPETPIEKA
-1785 PESKSNEPTFT
+1785 PEPKSNEPTFT

-1851 IKTKESFDSLID
+1851 IKTKEAFDSLID

>member
-23 RTSNGKDYIAAYKNF
+23 RTSNDKDYISAYKNF
-38 TPPNW
+38 TPPHW

-122 IGAINVLSNADKIA
+122 IGAMNVLSNADKIA

-142 RELGSQFINNPFSV
+142 RELGNQFINNPFSV

-185 MFSANFIGDKFLKNL
+185 IFSANFIGDKFLKNL

-207 FSGKVNA
+207 FSGRVNA

-304 EWASYNELLLK
+304 EWASYNELLLN
-315 DKHKQDIDSIE
+315 DKHQQDIDSIE
-326 GQLFKEHPEWFTN
+326 GQLFKEHPEWFSYVQSGTPET
-339 GQITNPDGIKE
+339 GFKWTRQITNPDGLKE

-359 NKYTESLAE
+359 NKYNESLAE

-380 FGLNLIMLS
+380 FGLNVIMLS

-410 NGLIRGS
+410 KGLIRGS
-417 LKEGFKKSKGVVAK
+417 LKEGFKKSKGAVAK
-431 QYARALSNPFAEANE
+431 QYARALSNPFAEMNE

-493 NIYGDAQSWE
+493 NIYGDAQNWE

-681 EISTNLKTLYGKDIA
+681 EISTNLKTLYGEDIA

-705 MMTQIDD
+705 MMTQVDD

-719 LLNEA
+719 LFNEA

-790 QFYLNIQDLF
+790 QFYLNVQDLF

-820 ELFSKQIQETINTVK
+820 ELFSKQMQETINTVK

-848 KANTVKSIKDISTL
+848 KANTVKSVKDISTL

-867 NYKDDIL
+867 NYKNDIL
-874 SALKTGDNEDLKKLA
+874 NALKTGDNEDLKKLA

-940 DAASSKIPKEV
+940 DAASAKIPKEV

-960 KFIEQKRSKKTAKPD
+960 KFIEHKRSKKTAKPD
-975 TKKAKNNVKKV
+975 TKKAKNNVKKA
-986 KKGLLEL
+986 KKGILEL

-1020 EEVEEGE
+1020 EEEEGE
-1027 EGEEGEEKTLEEEPK
+1027 EETSEEEPK

-1055 LKGIIEKGDSS
+1055 LKEITEKGDSS

-1121 FEFNPLKDRTER
+1121 YEFNPLKDRTER
-1133 RAVPRSNPTVQALQQ
+1133 RAVPRINPTVQALQQ

-1160 ASMLDKDEDLPIHF
+1160 ASMLDKDENLPIHF

-1195 DKAIKTVVGNDNNSY
+1195 DKAIRTVTGNDNNSY
-1210 QVVGILGFNKN
+1210 QVVGILGFNKS
-1221 NPEAVNSYNNIVDL
+1221 NPEAVNSYNNIVGL
-1235 INDEYAGLKKGTSH
+1235 INEEYSE
-1249 IVIPNY
+1249 
-1255 FSSMKEQLE
+1255 SS
-1264 DKKSSWDYYV
+1264 D
-1274 NDITRIYNGVK
+1274 
-1285 YSTGKSYQSTL
+1285 
-1296 EPAIRLA
+1296 
-1303 IDSGVI
+1303 
-1309 NKKYKKYLNKDGK
+1309 
-1322 EHIEYEDALEIIE
+1322 
-1335 EFKKLGI
+1335 
-1342 NRPAELI
+1342 
-1349 DFVEKNANKNSSEGS
+1349 KNANI
-1364 AFVSSYSTKVT
+1364 FVSKYSTKVT

-1471 EYGDTPIVDRIKDDI
+1471 EYGDTPIIDRIKDDI

-1560 PEYVEEILKSGI
+1560 PEYVEDILKSGI

-1749 PIADKGKSGIELDL
+1749 PIADKGKSGIELDF

-1773 SEDIPETPIEKA
+1773 SEDTPETPIEKA
-1785 PESKSNEPTFT
+1785 PEPKSNEPTFT

-1851 IKTKESFDSLID
+1851 IKTKEAFDSLID

>member
-43 KDNSTRRQGLI
+43 KDNSTRIQGLI

-122 IGAINVLSNADKIA
+122 IGAMNVLSNADKIA

-304 EWASYNELLLK
+304 EWASYNELLLE

-417 LKEGFKKSKGVVAK
+417 LKEGFKKSKGAVAK

-473 NPEAEEEAIGFL
+473 NPEAEEEAIEFL

-523 TKGGKKKFKLSL
+523 TEGGKKKFKLSL

-547 KDNKDA
+547 KNNKDA
-553 QSIVDALNTRVKDP
+553 QSIVNALNTRVKDP
-567 EFINYYQGFI
+567 KFINYYQGFI

-681 EISTNLKTLYGKDIA
+681 EISTNLKTLYGEDIA

-719 LLNEA
+719 LFNEA

-820 ELFSKQIQETINTVK
+820 ELFSKQMQETIDTIK

-848 KANTVKSIKDISTL
+848 KANTVKSVKDISTL

-867 NYKDDIL
+867 DYKDDIL

-940 DAASSKIPKEV
+940 DTASAEIPKEV

-975 TKKAKNNVKKV
+975 TKKAKNNVKKA
-986 KKGLLEL
+986 KKGILEL

-1020 EEVEEGE
+1020 EEGE
-1027 EGEEGEEKTLEEEPK
+1027 EETSEEEPK
-1042 SLIQILESKSPEE
+1042 SLIQILESKSQEE
-1055 LKGIIEKGDSS
+1055 LKEIIEKGDSS

-1160 ASMLDKDEDLPIHF
+1160 ASMLDKDENLPIHF

-1221 NPEAVNSYNNIVDL
+1221 NPEAVNSYNNIVGL
-1235 INDEYAGLKKGTSH
+1235 INEEYSE
-1249 IVIPNY
+1249 
-1255 FSSMKEQLE
+1255 SS
-1264 DKKSSWDYYV
+1264 D
-1274 NDITRIYNGVK
+1274 
-1285 YSTGKSYQSTL
+1285 
-1296 EPAIRLA
+1296 
-1303 IDSGVI
+1303 
-1309 NKKYKKYLNKDGK
+1309 
-1322 EHIEYEDALEIIE
+1322 
-1335 EFKKLGI
+1335 
-1342 NRPAELI
+1342 
-1349 DFVEKNANKNSSEGS
+1349 KNANI
-1364 AFVSSYSTKVT
+1364 FVSKYSTKVT

-1642 DGERVSDQNTI
+1642 DGERVSDQSTI

-1785 PESKSNEPTFT
+1785 PEPKSNEPTFT

-1851 IKTKESFDSLID
+1851 IKTKEAFDSLID

>member
-23 RTSNGKDYIAAYKNF
+23 RTSNGKDYITAYKNF

-54 DSGPIESVGVE
+54 DSGPIESVEVE

-122 IGAINVLSNADKIA
+122 IGAMNVLSNADKIA
-136 DSDNPW
+136 DSDNLW

-185 MFSANFIGDKFLKNL
+185 IFSANFIGDKFLKNL

-232 AVTTASGRTLNTAS
+232 AVTTASGRTLNTSS

-315 DKHKQDIDSIE
+315 DRHQQDIDSIE

-339 GQITNPDGIKE
+339 GQITNLDGIKE

-417 LKEGFKKSKGVVAK
+417 LKEGFKKSEGAVAK

-473 NPEAEEEAIGFL
+473 NPEAEEETTGFL

-523 TKGGKKKFKLSL
+523 TEGGKKKFKLSL

-553 QSIVDALNTRVKDP
+553 QSIVDALNARIKDP

-647 RTGKS
+647 KTGKS

-668 QVKDAKDKLAKYS
+668 QVEDVKNKLTKYS
-681 EISTNLKTLYGKDIA
+681 EISTNLKTLYGEDIA

-719 LLNEA
+719 LFNEA

-733 DRDKRYFGRN
+733 DRDKKYFGRN

-767 AKKLLKSEVLLAEK
+767 AKKLLKGEVLLAEK

-790 QFYLNIQDLF
+790 QFYLNVQDLF

-810 DKYTKLSKSP
+810 DKYTKLSKNP
-820 ELFSKQIQETINTVK
+820 ELFSKQIQETINTVR
-835 EDNAKRIVDELKL
+835 EDNSKRIVDELKL

-862 VSENP
+862 ISENP

-889 VSYEDLNE
+889 VSYEELNE
-897 ANTLFSDIL
+897 ADTLFSDIL
-906 SAMVPSPEVV
+906 SAMSPSPEVI

-929 ESIEDVLTTLA
+929 ESIEDVLATLTN
-940 DAASSKIPKEV
+940 AASAEIPKEV

-975 TKKAKNNVKKV
+975 IKKAKNNVKKA
-986 KKGLLEL
+986 KKGILEL
-993 LSDNP
+993 LSDTP
-998 NEKDALTDEE
+998 NEKDALTEEE
-1008 LAAEAPTATEEV
+1008 LAAEAPIAT

-1027 EGEEGEEKTLEEEPK
+1027 EETSEEEPK

-1055 LKGIIEKGDSS
+1055 LKEIIEKGDSS

-1096 IDVETNST
+1096 IDVETNLT

-1121 FEFNPLKDRTER
+1121 FEFNPLKNRTER
-1133 RAVPRSNPTVQALQQ
+1133 RAVSRSNPTVQALQQ

-1195 DKAIKTVVGNDNNSY
+1195 DKAIKTVIGNDNNSY

-1221 NPEAVNSYNNIVDL
+1221 NPEAVNSYNNIVGL
-1235 INDEYAGLKKGTSH
+1235 INEEYSE
-1249 IVIPNY
+1249 
-1255 FSSMKEQLE
+1255 SS
-1264 DKKSSWDYYV
+1264 D
-1274 NDITRIYNGVK
+1274 
-1285 YSTGKSYQSTL
+1285 
-1296 EPAIRLA
+1296 
-1303 IDSGVI
+1303 
-1309 NKKYKKYLNKDGK
+1309 
-1322 EHIEYEDALEIIE
+1322 
-1335 EFKKLGI
+1335 
-1342 NRPAELI
+1342 
-1349 DFVEKNANKNSSEGS
+1349 KNANT
-1364 AFVSSYSTKVT
+1364 FVSKYSTKVT

-1392 QRDVTKEFLRGR
+1392 QKDVTKEFLRGR

-1426 IVPVNIN
+1426 IVPININ

-1457 LTVKRFT
+1457 LTVKRFI
-1464 EEEYPLD
+1464 EREYPLD
-1471 EYGDTPIVDRIKDDI
+1471 EYGDTPIVERIKDDI
-1486 KTLIDPKASK
+1486 KTLIDPKASN

-1555 SELFN
+1555 SELLN
-1560 PEYVEEILKSGI
+1560 PEYTEGILKSGI

-1577 YQPGNVNASFDVAL
+1577 YQPGNVNSSFDVAL
-1591 MDDEGNPIMPEE
+1591 MDDEGNPIIPEE

-1618 ISRITRTLNGKRFEV
+1618 ISRTTRMLNSKRFEV

-1642 DGERVSDQNTI
+1642 EGEKVSDQNTI

-1690 INGKVKTGQALE
+1690 INGKVKTGQELE

-1715 AQKKKANEAISKY
+1715 AQKKKVNEAMSKF

-1738 SADEENEEPVA
+1738 SADEENEEPAA
-1749 PIADKGKSGIELDL
+1749 PIADGGQSGIELDL

-1785 PESKSNEPTFT
+1785 PEPKSNEPTFT
-1796 LTEKFTPSEQKEQT
+1796 LTEKFIPTEQTAQT
-1810 PDFSTFARRKVS
+1810 PDLSQFARGEVATLRK
-1822 ALRELGFK
+1822 LGFK
-1830 NIREFIDYVKD
+1830 SIREFTDYVKD

-1851 IKTKESFDSLID
+1851 IKTKEAFNSLID

>member
-23 RTSNGKDYIAAYKNF
+23 RTSNSKDYISAYKNF

-122 IGAINVLSNADKIA
+122 IGAMNVLSNVDKIA
-136 DSDNPW
+136 DSDSPW
-142 RELGSQFINNPFSV
+142 RELGNQFINNPFSV
-156 YMQDINEK
+156 YMQNINEK

-185 MFSANFIGDKFLKNL
+185 IFSANFIGDKFLKNL

-315 DKHKQDIDSIE
+315 DKHQQDIDSIE

-339 GQITNPDGIKE
+339 GQITNLDGIKE

-380 FGLNLIMLS
+380 FGLNVIMLS

-417 LKEGFKKSKGVVAK
+417 LKEGFKKSKGAVAK

-473 NPEAEEEAIGFL
+473 NPEAEEEATGFL

-523 TKGGKKKFKLSL
+523 TEGGKKKFKLSL

-553 QSIVDALNTRVKDP
+553 QSIVDALNARVKDP

-623 DIIEEAGNVTE
+623 DIIDEAGDVIE
-634 NDVDD
+634 NDIDD

-668 QVKDAKDKLAKYS
+668 QVEDAKNKLTKYS
-681 EISTNLKTLYGKDIA
+681 EISTNLKTLYGEDIA

-719 LLNEA
+719 LFNEA

-753 VTPNDLLNFMDREE
+753 VTPNDLLNFMNREE
-767 AKKLLKSEVLLAEK
+767 AKKLLKGEVLLAEK

-790 QFYLNIQDLF
+790 QFYLNVQDLF

-810 DKYTKLSKSP
+810 DKYTKLSKNP
-820 ELFSKQIQETINTVK
+820 ELFSKQMQETINTVK

-848 KANTVKSIKDISTL
+848 KANTVKSVKDISTL

-874 SALKTGDNEDLKKLA
+874 SALKTGDNENLKKLA
-889 VSYEDLNE
+889 VSYEELNE
-897 ANTLFSDIL
+897 ADTLFSDIL
-906 SAMVPSPEVV
+906 SAMAPSPEVV

-929 ESIEDVLTTLA
+929 ESIEDVLATLT
-940 DAASSKIPKEV
+940 DAASAEIPKEV

-975 TKKAKNNVKKV
+975 TKKAKNNVKKA
-986 KKGLLEL
+986 KKGILEL

-1008 LAAEAPTATEEV
+1008 LAAEASTATEE
-1020 EEVEEGE
+1020 
-1027 EGEEGEEKTLEEEPK
+1027 EEEAEEETSKEKPK
-1042 SLIQILESKSPEE
+1042 SLIQILESKSSEE
-1055 LKGIIEKGDSS
+1055 LKEIIKKGDSS
-1066 LSDKDNRALKELAR
+1066 LSDKENRALKELAR

-1096 IDVETNST
+1096 IDIETNST

-1109 IQQGLRSWIETE
+1109 IQQGLRSWVETE
-1121 FEFNPLKDRTER
+1121 FAFDPLKDRTER
-1133 RAVPRSNPTVQALQQ
+1133 RAVSRSNPTVQALQQ

-1174 LISSDA
+1174 LISSDV

-1195 DKAIKTVVGNDNNSY
+1195 DKAIKTVTGNDNNSY
-1210 QVVGILGFNKN
+1210 QIVGILGFNKN
-1221 NPEAVNSYNNIVDL
+1221 NPEAINSYNNIVGL
-1235 INDEYAGLKKGTSH
+1235 INEEYSE
-1249 IVIPNY
+1249 
-1255 FSSMKEQLE
+1255 SS
-1264 DKKSSWDYYV
+1264 DK
-1274 NDITRIYNGVK
+1274 NTN
-1285 YSTGKSYQSTL
+1285 T
-1296 EPAIRLA
+1296 
-1303 IDSGVI
+1303 
-1309 NKKYKKYLNKDGK
+1309 
-1322 EHIEYEDALEIIE
+1322 
-1335 EFKKLGI
+1335 
-1342 NRPAELI
+1342 
-1349 DFVEKNANKNSSEGS
+1349 
-1364 AFVSSYSTKVT
+1364 FVSKYSTKVT

-1381 MVKSSGNSEVE
+1381 MVKSKDNSEVE
-1392 QRDVTKEFLRGR
+1392 YKDVTKEFLRGR
-1404 PLKLGIYYNETK
+1404 PFKLGIYYNETK

-1471 EYGDTPIVDRIKDDI
+1471 EYEDTPIVDRIKDDI
-1486 KTLIDPKASK
+1486 KTLIDPKASN

-1511 FPKDKMLETALQAAE
+1511 FPKDKMLETALQTAE

-1555 SELFN
+1555 SELLN
-1560 PEYVEEILKSGI
+1560 PEYTEGILKSGI

-1577 YQPGNVNASFDVAL
+1577 YQPGNVNSSFDVAL
-1591 MDDEGNPIMPEE
+1591 MDDEGNPIIPEE

-1618 ISRITRTLNGKRFEV
+1618 ISRTTRMLNSKRFEV

-1642 DGERVSDQNTI
+1642 EGEKVSDQNTI

-1690 INGKVKTGQALE
+1690 INGKVKTGQELE

-1728 ENLNDPELFE
+1728 ENLNDSELFE

-1773 SEDIPETPIEKA
+1773 SEDTPETPIEKA
-1785 PESKSNEPTFT
+1785 PEPKSNEPTFT
-1796 LTEKFTPSEQKEQT
+1796 LTEKFIPTEQTAQT
-1810 PDFSTFARRKVS
+1810 PDLSQFARGEVATLRK
-1822 ALRELGFK
+1822 LGFK
-1830 NIREFIDYVKD
+1830 SIREFTDYVKD

-1851 IKTKESFDSLID
+1851 IKTKEAFDSLID

>member
-23 RTSNGKDYIAAYKNF
+23 RTSNGKDYISAYKNF

-43 KDNSTRRQGLI
+43 KDNSTRIQGLI

-122 IGAINVLSNADKIA
+122 IGAMNVLSNADKIA

-142 RELGSQFINNPFSV
+142 RELGNQFINNPFSV

-185 MFSANFIGDKFLKNL
+185 IFSANFIGDKFLKNL

-214 GAISKTMGL
+214 GAISKTLGL

-315 DKHKQDIDSIE
+315 DKHQQDIDSIE
-326 GQLFKEHPEWFTN
+326 GQLFEEHPEWFTN

-380 FGLNLIMLS
+380 FGLNVIMLS

-410 NGLIRGS
+410 KGLIRGS
-417 LKEGFKKSKGVVAK
+417 LKEGFKKSKGAVAK

-547 KDNKDA
+547 KDNKDT
-553 QSIVDALNTRVKDP
+553 QSIVDALNARVKDP

-668 QVKDAKDKLAKYS
+668 QVKDAKDKLTKYS
-681 EISTNLKTLYGKDIA
+681 EISTNLKTLYGEDIA

-705 MMTQIDD
+705 MMTQVDD

-719 LLNEA
+719 LFNEA

-820 ELFSKQIQETINTVK
+820 ELFSKQMQETINTVK

-848 KANTVKSIKDISTL
+848 KANTVKSVKDISTL

-874 SALKTGDNEDLKKLA
+874 NALKTGDNEDLKKLA

-916 SARNIIQDAIDNA
+916 SARNIIQDAIDNS

-940 DAASSKIPKEV
+940 DATSAKIPKEV

-975 TKKAKNNVKKV
+975 TKKAKNNVKKA
-986 KKGLLEL
+986 KKGILEL

-1008 LAAEAPTATEEV
+1008 LAAEASTATEEV
-1020 EEVEEGE
+1020 EEVEEVE
-1027 EGEEGEEKTLEEEPK
+1027 EETSEEEPK

-1055 LKGIIEKGDSS
+1055 LKEITEKGDSS

-1109 IQQGLRSWIETE
+1109 IQQGLRSWTETE

-1160 ASMLDKDEDLPIHF
+1160 ASMLDKDENLPIHF

-1195 DKAIKTVVGNDNNSY
+1195 DKAIRTVTGNDNNSY

-1221 NPEAVNSYNNIVDL
+1221 NPEAVNSYNNIVGL
-1235 INDEYAGLKKGTSH
+1235 INEEYSE
-1249 IVIPNY
+1249 
-1255 FSSMKEQLE
+1255 SS
-1264 DKKSSWDYYV
+1264 D
-1274 NDITRIYNGVK
+1274 
-1285 YSTGKSYQSTL
+1285 
-1296 EPAIRLA
+1296 
-1303 IDSGVI
+1303 
-1309 NKKYKKYLNKDGK
+1309 
-1322 EHIEYEDALEIIE
+1322 
-1335 EFKKLGI
+1335 
-1342 NRPAELI
+1342 
-1349 DFVEKNANKNSSEGS
+1349 KNANI
-1364 AFVSSYSTKVT
+1364 FVSKYSTKVT

-1560 PEYVEEILKSGI
+1560 PEYVEDILKSGI

-1642 DGERVSDQNTI
+1642 DGERISDQNTI

-1773 SEDIPETPIEKA
+1773 SEDTPETPIEKA
-1785 PESKSNEPTFT
+1785 PEPKSNEPTFT
-1796 LTEKFTPSEQKEQT
+1796 LTEKFTPSEQKEQI

-1851 IKTKESFDSLID
+1851 IKTKEAFDSLID

>member
-122 IGAINVLSNADKIA
+122 IGAMNVLSNADKIA

-185 MFSANFIGDKFLKNL
+185 IFSANFIGDKFLKNL

-232 AVTTASGRTLNTAS
+232 AVTTASGRTLNTSS

-315 DKHKQDIDSIE
+315 DRHQQDIDSIE

-339 GQITNPDGIKE
+339 GQITNLDGIKE

-359 NKYTESLAE
+359 NKYTESLAK
-368 LAKYRADMANAD
+368 LAEYRADMANAD
-380 FGLNLIMLS
+380 FGLNVIMLS

-417 LKEGFKKSKGVVAK
+417 LKEGFKKSKGAVAK
-431 QYARALSNPFAEANE
+431 QYARALSNPFVEANE

-473 NPEAEEEAIGFL
+473 NPEAEEETTGFL

-523 TKGGKKKFKLSL
+523 TEGGKKKFKLSL

-553 QSIVDALNTRVKDP
+553 QSIVDALNARIKDP

-647 RTGKS
+647 KTGKS

-668 QVKDAKDKLAKYS
+668 QVEDVKNKLTKYS
-681 EISTNLKTLYGKDIA
+681 EISTNLKTLYGEDIA

-719 LLNEA
+719 LFNEA
-724 KEGLSGIVQ
+724 KEGLSEIVQ
-733 DRDKRYFGRN
+733 DRDKKYFGRN

-767 AKKLLKSEVLLAEK
+767 AKKLLKGEVLLAEK

-790 QFYLNIQDLF
+790 QFYLNVQDLF

-810 DKYTKLSKSP
+810 DKYTKLSKNP
-820 ELFSKQIQETINTVK
+820 ELFSKQIQETINTAR
-835 EDNAKRIVDELKL
+835 EDNSKRIVDELKL

-862 VSENP
+862 ISENP

-889 VSYEDLNE
+889 VSYEELNE
-897 ANTLFSDIL
+897 ADTLFSDIL
-906 SAMVPSPEVV
+906 SAMSPSPEVI

-929 ESIEDVLTTLA
+929 ESIEDVLATLTN
-940 DAASSKIPKEV
+940 AASAEIPKEV

-975 TKKAKNNVKKV
+975 IKKAKNNVKKA
-986 KKGLLEL
+986 KKGILEL
-993 LSDNP
+993 LSDTP
-998 NEKDALTDEE
+998 NEKDALTEEE
-1008 LAAEAPTATEEV
+1008 LAAEAPIAT

-1027 EGEEGEEKTLEEEPK
+1027 EETSEEEPK

-1055 LKGIIEKGDSS
+1055 LKEIIEKGDSS

-1121 FEFNPLKDRTER
+1121 FEFNPLKNRTER
-1133 RAVPRSNPTVQALQQ
+1133 RAVSRSNPTVQALQQ

-1160 ASMLDKDEDLPIHF
+1160 ASMLDKDENLPIHF

-1195 DKAIKTVVGNDNNSY
+1195 DKAIKTVIGNDNNSY

-1221 NPEAVNSYNNIVDL
+1221 NLEAVNSYNNIVGL
-1235 INDEYAGLKKGTSH
+1235 INEEYSE
-1249 IVIPNY
+1249 
-1255 FSSMKEQLE
+1255 SS
-1264 DKKSSWDYYV
+1264 D
-1274 NDITRIYNGVK
+1274 
-1285 YSTGKSYQSTL
+1285 
-1296 EPAIRLA
+1296 
-1303 IDSGVI
+1303 
-1309 NKKYKKYLNKDGK
+1309 
-1322 EHIEYEDALEIIE
+1322 
-1335 EFKKLGI
+1335 
-1342 NRPAELI
+1342 
-1349 DFVEKNANKNSSEGS
+1349 KNANT
-1364 AFVSSYSTKVT
+1364 FVSKYSTKVT

-1381 MVKSSGNSEVE
+1381 MIKSKDNSEVE
-1392 QRDVTKEFLRGR
+1392 YKDVTKEFLRGR

-1457 LTVKRFT
+1457 LTVKRFI
-1464 EEEYPLD
+1464 EREYPLD
-1471 EYGDTPIVDRIKDDI
+1471 EYGDTPIVERIKDDI
-1486 KTLIDPKASK
+1486 KTLIDPKASN

-1555 SELFN
+1555 SELLN
-1560 PEYVEEILKSGI
+1560 PEYTEGILKSGI

-1577 YQPGNVNASFDVAL
+1577 YQPGNVNSSFDVAL
-1591 MDDEGNPIMPEE
+1591 MDDEGNPIIPEE

-1618 ISRITRTLNGKRFEV
+1618 ISRTTRMLNSKRFEV

-1642 DGERVSDQNTI
+1642 EGEKVSDQNTI

-1690 INGKVKTGQALE
+1690 INGKVKTGQELE

-1715 AQKKKANEAISKY
+1715 AQKKKVNEAMSKF

-1738 SADEENEEPVA
+1738 SADEENEEPAA
-1749 PIADKGKSGIELDL
+1749 PIADGGQSGIELDL
-1763 EDATLDDIED
+1763 EDATLED
-1773 SEDIPETPIEKA
+1773 LEDTKEEITSESPTEKV
-1785 PESKSNEPTFT
+1785 PESESKEPTFT
-1796 LTEKFTPSEQKEQT
+1796 LTEKFIPTEQTAQT
-1810 PDFSTFARRKVS
+1810 PDLSQFARGEVATLRK
-1822 ALRELGFK
+1822 LGFK
-1830 NIREFIDYVKD
+1830 SIREFTDYVKD

-1851 IKTKESFDSLID
+1851 IKTKEAFNSLID

>member
-43 KDNSTRRQGLI
+43 KDNSTRIQGLI

-122 IGAINVLSNADKIA
+122 IGAMNVLSNADKIA

-315 DKHKQDIDSIE
+315 DKHQQDIDSIE
-326 GQLFKEHPEWFTN
+326 GQLFEEHPEWFTN

-380 FGLNLIMLS
+380 FGLNVIMLS

-417 LKEGFKKSKGVVAK
+417 LKEGFKKSKGAVAK

-523 TKGGKKKFKLSL
+523 TGGGKKKFKLSL

-681 EISTNLKTLYGKDIA
+681 EISTNLKTLYGEDIA

-719 LLNEA
+719 LFNEA

-820 ELFSKQIQETINTVK
+820 ELFSKQMQETINTVK

-848 KANTVKSIKDISTL
+848 KANTVKSVKDISTL

-867 NYKDDIL
+867 DYKDDIL

-940 DAASSKIPKEV
+940 DTASAEIPKEV

-975 TKKAKNNVKKV
+975 TKKAKNNVKKA
-986 KKGLLEL
+986 KKGILEL

-1008 LAAEAPTATEEV
+1008 LAAEAPTAAEEV
-1020 EEVEEGE
+1020 EGVEEGE
-1027 EGEEGEEKTLEEEPK
+1027 EETSEEEPK
-1042 SLIQILESKSPEE
+1042 SFIQILESKSQEE
-1055 LKGIIEKGDSS
+1055 LKEIIEKGDSS

-1080 KIYND
+1080 KIYNN

-1160 ASMLDKDEDLPIHF
+1160 ASMLDKDENLPIHF

-1221 NPEAVNSYNNIVDL
+1221 NPEAVNSYNNIVGL
-1235 INDEYAGLKKGTSH
+1235 INEEYSE
-1249 IVIPNY
+1249 
-1255 FSSMKEQLE
+1255 SS
-1264 DKKSSWDYYV
+1264 D
-1274 NDITRIYNGVK
+1274 
-1285 YSTGKSYQSTL
+1285 
-1296 EPAIRLA
+1296 
-1303 IDSGVI
+1303 
-1309 NKKYKKYLNKDGK
+1309 
-1322 EHIEYEDALEIIE
+1322 
-1335 EFKKLGI
+1335 
-1342 NRPAELI
+1342 
-1349 DFVEKNANKNSSEGS
+1349 KNANI
-1364 AFVSSYSTKVT
+1364 FVSKYSTKVT

-1773 SEDIPETPIEKA
+1773 SEDTPETPIEKA
-1785 PESKSNEPTFT
+1785 PEPKSNEPTFT

-1851 IKTKESFDSLID
+1851 IKTKEAFDSLID

>member
-54 DSGPIESVGVE
+54 DSGPIESVEVE

-122 IGAINVLSNADKIA
+122 IGAMNVLSNADKIA

-185 MFSANFIGDKFLKNL
+185 IFSANFIGDKFLKNL

-315 DKHKQDIDSIE
+315 DRHQQDIDSIE

-339 GQITNPDGIKE
+339 GQITNLDGIKE

-359 NKYTESLAE
+359 NKYTESLAK
-368 LAKYRADMANAD
+368 LAEYRADMANAD

-417 LKEGFKKSKGVVAK
+417 LKEGFKKSKGAVAK
-431 QYARALSNPFAEANE
+431 QYARALSNPFVEANE

-473 NPEAEEEAIGFL
+473 NPEAEEEATGFL

-523 TKGGKKKFKLSL
+523 TEGGKKKFKLSL

-553 QSIVDALNTRVKDP
+553 QSIVDALNARIKDP

-639 IKNLTVDK
+639 IKSLTVDK
-647 RTGKS
+647 KTGKS

-668 QVKDAKDKLAKYS
+668 QVEDVKNKLTKYS
-681 EISTNLKTLYGKDIA
+681 EISTNLKTLYGEDIA

-719 LLNEA
+719 LFNEA
-724 KEGLSGIVQ
+724 KEGLSEIVQ
-733 DRDKRYFGRN
+733 DRDKKYFGRN

-790 QFYLNIQDLF
+790 QFYLNVQDLF

-810 DKYTKLSKSP
+810 DKYTKLSKNP
-820 ELFSKQIQETINTVK
+820 ELFSKQIQETINTVR

-862 VSENP
+862 ISENP

-889 VSYEDLNE
+889 VSYEELNE
-897 ANTLFSDIL
+897 ADTLFSDIL
-906 SAMVPSPEVV
+906 SAMSPSPEVI

-929 ESIEDVLTTLA
+929 ESIEDVLATLT
-940 DAASSKIPKEV
+940 DAASTEIPKEV

-975 TKKAKNNVKKV
+975 IKKAKNNVKKA
-986 KKGLLEL
+986 KKGILEL
-993 LSDNP
+993 LSDTP
-998 NEKDALTDEE
+998 NEKDALTEEE
-1008 LAAEAPTATEEV
+1008 LAAEAPIAT

-1027 EGEEGEEKTLEEEPK
+1027 EETSEKEPK

-1055 LKGIIEKGDSS
+1055 LKEIIEKGDSS

-1121 FEFNPLKDRTER
+1121 FEFNPLKNRTER
-1133 RAVPRSNPTVQALQQ
+1133 RAVSRSNPTVQALQQ

-1195 DKAIKTVVGNDNNSY
+1195 DKAIKTVIGNDNNSY

-1221 NPEAVNSYNNIVDL
+1221 NLEAVNSYNNIVGL
-1235 INDEYAGLKKGTSH
+1235 INEEYSE
-1249 IVIPNY
+1249 
-1255 FSSMKEQLE
+1255 SS
-1264 DKKSSWDYYV
+1264 D
-1274 NDITRIYNGVK
+1274 
-1285 YSTGKSYQSTL
+1285 
-1296 EPAIRLA
+1296 
-1303 IDSGVI
+1303 
-1309 NKKYKKYLNKDGK
+1309 
-1322 EHIEYEDALEIIE
+1322 
-1335 EFKKLGI
+1335 
-1342 NRPAELI
+1342 
-1349 DFVEKNANKNSSEGS
+1349 KNANT
-1364 AFVSSYSTKVT
+1364 FVSKYSTKVT

-1392 QRDVTKEFLRGR
+1392 QKDVTKEFLRGR

-1457 LTVKRFT
+1457 LTVKRFI
-1464 EEEYPLD
+1464 EREYPLD
-1471 EYGDTPIVDRIKDDI
+1471 EYGDTPIVERIKDDI
-1486 KTLIDPKASK
+1486 KTLIDPKASN

-1555 SELFN
+1555 SELLN
-1560 PEYVEEILKSGI
+1560 PEYTEGILKSGI

-1577 YQPGNVNASFDVAL
+1577 YQPGNVNSSFDVAL
-1591 MDDEGNPIMPEE
+1591 MDDEGNPIIPEE

-1618 ISRITRTLNGKRFEV
+1618 ISRTTRMLNSKRFEV

-1642 DGERVSDQNTI
+1642 EGEKVSDQNTI

-1690 INGKVKTGQALE
+1690 INGKVKTGQELE

-1715 AQKKKANEAISKY
+1715 AQKKKVNEAMSKF

-1738 SADEENEEPVA
+1738 SADEENEEPAA
-1749 PIADKGKSGIELDL
+1749 PIADGGQSGIELDL

-1785 PESKSNEPTFT
+1785 PEPKSNEPTFT
-1796 LTEKFTPSEQKEQT
+1796 LTEKFIPTEQTAQT
-1810 PDFSTFARRKVS
+1810 PDLSQFARGEVATLRK
-1822 ALRELGFK
+1822 LGFK
-1830 NIREFIDYVKD
+1830 SIREFTDYVKD

-1851 IKTKESFDSLID
+1851 IKTKEAFNSLID

>member
-23 RTSNGKDYIAAYKNF
+23 RTSNGKDYISAYKNF

-101 GILKGGVLASTTF
+101 GILKGAVLASTTF

-122 IGAINVLSNADKIA
+122 IGAMNVLSNADKIA

-185 MFSANFIGDKFLKNL
+185 IFSANFIGDKFLKNL

-315 DKHKQDIDSIE
+315 DKHQQDIDSIE
-326 GQLFKEHPEWFTN
+326 GQLFEEHPEWFTN

-368 LAKYRADMANAD
+368 LAKYRADMANSD
-380 FGLNLIMLS
+380 FGLNVIMLS

-417 LKEGFKKSKGVVAK
+417 LKEGFKKSKGAVAK

-473 NPEAEEEAIGFL
+473 NPEAEEEAVGFL

-493 NIYGDAQSWE
+493 NIYGDAQNWE

-553 QSIVDALNTRVKDP
+553 QSIVDALNARVKDP

-623 DIIEEAGNVTE
+623 DIIEEAGNITE

-681 EISTNLKTLYGKDIA
+681 EISTNLKTLYGEDIA

-705 MMTQIDD
+705 MMTQVDD

-719 LLNEA
+719 LFNEA

-733 DRDKRYFGRN
+733 DRDKKYFGRN

-790 QFYLNIQDLF
+790 QFYLNVQDLF

-820 ELFSKQIQETINTVK
+820 ELFSKQMQETINTVK

-848 KANTVKSIKDISTL
+848 KANTVKSVKDISTL

-874 SALKTGDNEDLKKLA
+874 NALKTGDNEDLKKLA
-889 VSYEDLNE
+889 ISYEDLNE

-906 SAMVPSPEVV
+906 SAIVPSPEVV
-916 SARNIIQDAIDNA
+916 SARNIIQDAIDNS

-940 DAASSKIPKEV
+940 DATSAKIPKEV

-975 TKKAKNNVKKV
+975 TKKAKNNVKKA
-986 KKGLLEL
+986 KKGILEL

-1020 EEVEEGE
+1020 EEGE
-1027 EGEEGEEKTLEEEPK
+1027 EGEEETSEEEPK

-1055 LKGIIEKGDSS
+1055 LKEIIKKGDSS

-1109 IQQGLRSWIETE
+1109 IQQGLRSWVETE

-1160 ASMLDKDEDLPIHF
+1160 ASMLDKDENLPIHF

-1221 NPEAVNSYNNIVDL
+1221 NPEAVNSYNNIVGL
-1235 INDEYAGLKKGTSH
+1235 INEEYSE
-1249 IVIPNY
+1249 
-1255 FSSMKEQLE
+1255 SS
-1264 DKKSSWDYYV
+1264 D
-1274 NDITRIYNGVK
+1274 
-1285 YSTGKSYQSTL
+1285 
-1296 EPAIRLA
+1296 
-1303 IDSGVI
+1303 
-1309 NKKYKKYLNKDGK
+1309 
-1322 EHIEYEDALEIIE
+1322 
-1335 EFKKLGI
+1335 
-1342 NRPAELI
+1342 
-1349 DFVEKNANKNSSEGS
+1349 KNANI
-1364 AFVSSYSTKVT
+1364 FVSKYSTKVT

-1560 PEYVEEILKSGI
+1560 PEYVEDILKSGI

-1591 MDDEGNPIMPEE
+1591 MDDEGNTIIPEE

-1642 DGERVSDQNTI
+1642 DGERVSNQNTI

-1715 AQKKKANEAISKY
+1715 AQKKKANEAIYKY

-1773 SEDIPETPIEKA
+1773 SEDTPETPIEKA
-1785 PESKSNEPTFT
+1785 PEPKSNEPTFT

-1851 IKTKESFDSLID
+1851 IKTKEAFDSLID

>member
-23 RTSNGKDYIAAYKNF
+23 RTSNGKDYISAYKNF

-122 IGAINVLSNADKIA
+122 IGAMNVLSNADKIA

-142 RELGSQFINNPFSV
+142 RELGNQFINNPFSI

-185 MFSANFIGDKFLKNL
+185 IFSANFIGDKFLKNL

-315 DKHKQDIDSIE
+315 DKHQQDIDSIE
-326 GQLFKEHPEWFTN
+326 GQLFEEHPEWFTN

-380 FGLNLIMLS
+380 FGLNVIMLS

-410 NGLIRGS
+410 KGLIRGS
-417 LKEGFKKSKGVVAK
+417 LKEGFKKSKVAVAK

-523 TKGGKKKFKLSL
+523 TDGGKKKFKLSL

-553 QSIVDALNTRVKDP
+553 QSIVDALNARVKDP

-668 QVKDAKDKLAKYS
+668 QVKDAKDKLTKYS
-681 EISTNLKTLYGKDIA
+681 EISTNLKTLYGEDIA

-705 MMTQIDD
+705 MMTQVDD

-719 LLNEA
+719 LFNEA

-820 ELFSKQIQETINTVK
+820 ELFSKQMQETINTVK

-848 KANTVKSIKDISTL
+848 KANTVKSVKDISTL

-916 SARNIIQDAIDNA
+916 SARNIIQDAIDNS

-940 DAASSKIPKEV
+940 DATSDKIPKEV

-975 TKKAKNNVKKV
+975 TKKAKNNVKKA
-986 KKGLLEL
+986 KKGILEL

-1008 LAAEAPTATEEV
+1008 LAAEASTAT

-1027 EGEEGEEKTLEEEPK
+1027 EGEEETSEEEPK

-1055 LKGIIEKGDSS
+1055 LKEITEKGDSS

-1109 IQQGLRSWIETE
+1109 IQQGLRSWVETE

-1160 ASMLDKDEDLPIHF
+1160 ASMLDKDENLPIHF

-1221 NPEAVNSYNNIVDL
+1221 NPEAVNSYNNIVGL
-1235 INDEYAGLKKGTSH
+1235 INEEYSE
-1249 IVIPNY
+1249 
-1255 FSSMKEQLE
+1255 SS
-1264 DKKSSWDYYV
+1264 DK
-1274 NDITRIYNGVK
+1274 NTNI
-1285 YSTGKSYQSTL
+1285 
-1296 EPAIRLA
+1296 
-1303 IDSGVI
+1303 
-1309 NKKYKKYLNKDGK
+1309 
-1322 EHIEYEDALEIIE
+1322 
-1335 EFKKLGI
+1335 
-1342 NRPAELI
+1342 
-1349 DFVEKNANKNSSEGS
+1349 
-1364 AFVSSYSTKVT
+1364 FVSKYSTKVT

-1560 PEYVEEILKSGI
+1560 PEYVEDILKSGI

-1728 ENLNDPELFE
+1728 ENLNDSELFE

-1749 PIADKGKSGIELDL
+1749 PIANKGKSGIELDL

-1785 PESKSNEPTFT
+1785 PEPKSNEHTFT

-1851 IKTKESFDSLID
+1851 IKTKEAFDSLID

>member
-43 KDNSTRRQGLI
+43 RDNSTRIQGLI

-122 IGAINVLSNADKIA
+122 IGAMNVLSNADKIA

-315 DKHKQDIDSIE
+315 DKHQQDIDSIE
-326 GQLFKEHPEWFTN
+326 GQLFEEHPEWFTN

-380 FGLNLIMLS
+380 FGLNVIMLS

-417 LKEGFKKSKGVVAK
+417 LKEGFKKSKGAVAK

-523 TKGGKKKFKLSL
+523 TEGGKKKFKLSL

-567 EFINYYQGFI
+567 KFINYYQGFI

-681 EISTNLKTLYGKDIA
+681 EISTNLKTLYGEDIA

-719 LLNEA
+719 LFNEA

-733 DRDKRYFGRN
+733 DRDKKYFGRN

-820 ELFSKQIQETINTVK
+820 ELFSKQMQETINTVK

-848 KANTVKSIKDISTL
+848 KANTVKSVKDISTL

-867 NYKDDIL
+867 DYKDDIL

-916 SARNIIQDAIDNA
+916 SARNIIQDAIDNS

-940 DAASSKIPKEV
+940 DTASAEIPKEV

-975 TKKAKNNVKKV
+975 TKKAKNNVKKA
-986 KKGLLEL
+986 KKGILEL

-1008 LAAEAPTATEEV
+1008 LAAEAPIAT

-1027 EGEEGEEKTLEEEPK
+1027 EGEEETSEEEPK

-1055 LKGIIEKGDSS
+1055 LKEIIEKGDSS

-1160 ASMLDKDEDLPIHF
+1160 ASMLDKDENLPIHF

-1221 NPEAVNSYNNIVDL
+1221 NPEAVNSYNNIVGL
-1235 INDEYAGLKKGTSH
+1235 INEEYSE
-1249 IVIPNY
+1249 
-1255 FSSMKEQLE
+1255 SS
-1264 DKKSSWDYYV
+1264 D
-1274 NDITRIYNGVK
+1274 
-1285 YSTGKSYQSTL
+1285 
-1296 EPAIRLA
+1296 
-1303 IDSGVI
+1303 
-1309 NKKYKKYLNKDGK
+1309 
-1322 EHIEYEDALEIIE
+1322 
-1335 EFKKLGI
+1335 
-1342 NRPAELI
+1342 
-1349 DFVEKNANKNSSEGS
+1349 KNANI
-1364 AFVSSYSTKVT
+1364 FVSKYSTKVT

-1486 KTLIDPKASK
+1486 KTLIDHKASK

-1773 SEDIPETPIEKA
+1773 SEDTPETPIEKA
-1785 PESKSNEPTFT
+1785 PEPKSNEPTFT

-1851 IKTKESFDSLID
+1851 IKTKEAFDSLID

>member
-122 IGAINVLSNADKIA
+122 IGAMNVLSNADKIV

-185 MFSANFIGDKFLKNL
+185 IFSANFIGDKFLKNL

-214 GAISKTMGL
+214 GAISKAMGL

-276 NAEWTLKTIGAV
+276 NAEWILKTIGAV

-315 DKHKQDIDSIE
+315 DKHQQDIDSIE
-326 GQLFKEHPEWFTN
+326 GQLFEEHPEWFTN
-339 GQITNPDGIKE
+339 GQITNLDGIKE

-410 NGLIRGS
+410 KGLIRGS
-417 LKEGFKKSKGVVAK
+417 LKEGFKKSKGAVAK
-431 QYARALSNPFAEANE
+431 QYARALSNPFVEANE

-493 NIYGDAQSWE
+493 NIYGDTQSWE

-553 QSIVDALNTRVKDP
+553 QSIVDALNARVKDSK
-567 EFINYYQGFI
+567 FINYYQGFI

-681 EISTNLKTLYGKDIA
+681 EISTNLKTLYGEDIA

-705 MMTQIDD
+705 MMTQVDD

-719 LLNEA
+719 LFNEA

-733 DRDKRYFGRN
+733 DRDKKYFGRN

-790 QFYLNIQDLF
+790 QFYLNVQDLF

-810 DKYTKLSKSP
+810 DKYTKLSIILRIK
-820 ELFSKQIQETINTVK
+820 INIARVI
-835 EDNAKRIVDELKL
+835 KR
-848 KANTVKSIKDISTL
+848 
-862 VSENP
+862 
-867 NYKDDIL
+867 
-874 SALKTGDNEDLKKLA
+874 
-889 VSYEDLNE
+889 
-897 ANTLFSDIL
+897 
-906 SAMVPSPEVV
+906 
-916 SARNIIQDAIDNA
+916 
-929 ESIEDVLTTLA
+929 
-940 DAASSKIPKEV
+940 
-951 KDTLQNIVD
+951 
-960 KFIEQKRSKKTAKPD
+960 
-975 TKKAKNNVKKV
+975 
-986 KKGLLEL
+986 
-993 LSDNP
+993 
-998 NEKDALTDEE
+998 
-1008 LAAEAPTATEEV
+1008 
-1020 EEVEEGE
+1020 
-1027 EGEEGEEKTLEEEPK
+1027 
-1042 SLIQILESKSPEE
+1042 
-1055 LKGIIEKGDSS
+1055 
-1066 LSDKDNRALKELAR
+1066 
-1080 KIYND
+1080 
-1085 KILPATGESGD
+1085 
-1096 IDVETNST
+1096 
-1104 PEESG
+1104 
-1109 IQQGLRSWIETE
+1109 
-1121 FEFNPLKDRTER
+1121 
-1133 RAVPRSNPTVQALQQ
+1133 
-1148 LGAYEFVDSGKL
+1148 
-1160 ASMLDKDEDLPIHF
+1160 
-1174 LISSDA
+1174 
-1180 NLKGKILLAVKIGEK
+1180 
-1195 DKAIKTVVGNDNNSY
+1195 
-1210 QVVGILGFNKN
+1210 
-1221 NPEAVNSYNNIVDL
+1221 
-1235 INDEYAGLKKGTSH
+1235 
-1249 IVIPNY
+1249 
-1255 FSSMKEQLE
+1255 
-1264 DKKSSWDYYV
+1264 
-1274 NDITRIYNGVK
+1274 K
-1285 YSTGKSYQSTL
+1285 YS
-1296 EPAIRLA
+1296 
-1303 IDSGVI
+1303 
-1309 NKKYKKYLNKDGK
+1309 
-1322 EHIEYEDALEIIE
+1322 
-1335 EFKKLGI
+1335 
-1342 NRPAELI
+1342 
-1349 DFVEKNANKNSSEGS
+1349 
-1364 AFVSSYSTKVT
+1364 
-1375 HIYSGR
+1375 
-1381 MVKSSGNSEVE
+1381 
-1392 QRDVTKEFLRGR
+1392 
-1404 PLKLGIYYNETK
+1404 
-1416 FETPGLDNVE
+1416 
-1426 IVPVNIN
+1426 
-1433 NQNPRR
+1433 
-1439 GSVWLMVREAD
+1439 
-1450 GRYYPKA
+1450 
-1457 LTVKRFT
+1457 
-1464 EEEYPLD
+1464 
-1471 EYGDTPIVDRIKDDI
+1471 
-1486 KTLIDPKASK
+1486 
-1496 SEKELAKYDIKEVLF
+1496 
-1511 FPKDKMLETALQAAE
+1511 
-1526 GETDIDEAVSNVLEA
+1526 
-1541 LQSDELNLRFNVVT
+1541 
-1555 SELFN
+1555 
-1560 PEYVEEILKSGI
+1560 
-1572 LSTDL
+1572 
-1577 YQPGNVNASFDVAL
+1577 
-1591 MDDEGNPIMPEE
+1591 
-1603 TTKKGHTGRRGINST
+1603 
-1618 ISRITRTLNGKRFEV
+1618 
-1633 DSEGNIFDS
+1633 
-1642 DGERVSDQNTI
+1642 
-1653 DEINLLSQIAEG
+1653 
-1665 TISPISGSNNLYLG
+1665 
-1679 VYTDSGNSFGI
+1679 
-1690 INGKVKTGQALE
+1690 
-1702 ELKDKAAKRGKKQ
+1702 
-1715 AQKKKANEAISKY
+1715 
-1728 ENLNDPELFE
+1728 
-1738 SADEENEEPVA
+1738 
-1749 PIADKGKSGIELDL
+1749 
-1763 EDATLDDIED
+1763 
-1773 SEDIPETPIEKA
+1773 
-1785 PESKSNEPTFT
+1785 
-1796 LTEKFTPSEQKEQT
+1796 
-1810 PDFSTFARRKVS
+1810 
-1822 ALRELGFK
+1822 
-1830 NIREFIDYVKD
+1830 
-1841 PKNKLPNPET
+1841 
-1851 IKTKESFDSLID
+1851 
-1863 TIKNCR
+1863 

>member
-43 KDNSTRRQGLI
+43 KDNSTRIQGLI

-122 IGAINVLSNADKIA
+122 IGAMNVLSNADKIA

-304 EWASYNELLLK
+304 EWASYNELLLN

-368 LAKYRADMANAD
+368 LAKYRANMANAD

-417 LKEGFKKSKGVVAK
+417 LKEGFKKSKGAVAK

-567 EFINYYQGFI
+567 KFINYYQGFI

-681 EISTNLKTLYGKDIA
+681 EISTNLKTLYGEDIA

-719 LLNEA
+719 LFNEA

-733 DRDKRYFGRN
+733 DRDKRYFGRS

-767 AKKLLKSEVLLAEK
+767 AKKLLKSEVLFAEK

-820 ELFSKQIQETINTVK
+820 ELFSKQMQETINTIK

-848 KANTVKSIKDISTL
+848 KANTVKSVKDISTL

-867 NYKDDIL
+867 DYKDDIL

-940 DAASSKIPKEV
+940 DTASAEIPKEV

-975 TKKAKNNVKKV
+975 TKKAKNNVKKA
-986 KKGLLEL
+986 KKGILEL

-1020 EEVEEGE
+1020 EEGE
-1027 EGEEGEEKTLEEEPK
+1027 EGEEETSEEEPK
-1042 SLIQILESKSPEE
+1042 SLIQILESKSQEE
-1055 LKGIIEKGDSS
+1055 LKEIIEKGDSS

-1160 ASMLDKDEDLPIHF
+1160 ASMLDKDENLPIHF

-1221 NPEAVNSYNNIVDL
+1221 NPEAVNSYNNIVGL
-1235 INDEYAGLKKGTSH
+1235 INEEYSE
-1249 IVIPNY
+1249 
-1255 FSSMKEQLE
+1255 SS
-1264 DKKSSWDYYV
+1264 D
-1274 NDITRIYNGVK
+1274 
-1285 YSTGKSYQSTL
+1285 
-1296 EPAIRLA
+1296 
-1303 IDSGVI
+1303 
-1309 NKKYKKYLNKDGK
+1309 
-1322 EHIEYEDALEIIE
+1322 
-1335 EFKKLGI
+1335 
-1342 NRPAELI
+1342 
-1349 DFVEKNANKNSSEGS
+1349 KNANI
-1364 AFVSSYSTKVT
+1364 FVSKYSTKVT

-1486 KTLIDPKASK
+1486 KTLIDHKASK

-1715 AQKKKANEAISKY
+1715 AQKKKANEAIYKY

-1749 PIADKGKSGIELDL
+1749 PIADKGKPGIELDL

-1773 SEDIPETPIEKA
+1773 SEDTPETPIEKA
-1785 PESKSNEPTFT
+1785 PEPKSNEPTFT

-1851 IKTKESFDSLID
+1851 IKTKEAFDSLID

>member
-23 RTSNGKDYIAAYKNF
+23 RTSNDKDYISAYKNF

-101 GILKGGVLASTTF
+101 GILKGGVLAGTTF

-122 IGAINVLSNADKIA
+122 IGAMNVLSNADKIA

-142 RELGSQFINNPFSV
+142 RELGNQFINNPFSV

-185 MFSANFIGDKFLKNL
+185 IFSANFIGDKFLKNL

-207 FSGKVNA
+207 FSGRVNA

-276 NAEWTLKTIGAV
+276 HAEWTLKTIGAV

-315 DKHKQDIDSIE
+315 DKHQQDIDSIE
-326 GQLFKEHPEWFTN
+326 GQLFEEHPEWFSYVQSGTPET
-339 GQITNPDGIKE
+339 GFKWTRQITNPDGLKE

-380 FGLNLIMLS
+380 FGLNVIMLS

-417 LKEGFKKSKGVVAK
+417 LKEGFKKSKGAVVK
-431 QYARALSNPFAEANE
+431 QYARALSNPFAEMNE

-553 QSIVDALNTRVKDP
+553 QSIVDALNARVKDP

-668 QVKDAKDKLAKYS
+668 QVKDAKDKLTKYS
-681 EISTNLKTLYGKDIA
+681 EISTNLKTLYGEDIA

-719 LLNEA
+719 LFNEA

-733 DRDKRYFGRN
+733 DRDKKYFGRN

-753 VTPNDLLNFMDREE
+753 VTPNDLLNFMDREG

-790 QFYLNIQDLF
+790 QFYLNVQDLF

-820 ELFSKQIQETINTVK
+820 ELFSKQMQETINTVK

-848 KANTVKSIKDISTL
+848 KANTVKSVKDISTL

-916 SARNIIQDAIDNA
+916 SARNIIQDAIDNS

-940 DAASSKIPKEV
+940 DATSAKIPKEV

-960 KFIEQKRSKKTAKPD
+960 KFIEHKRSKKTAKPD
-975 TKKAKNNVKKV
+975 TKKAKNNVKKA
-986 KKGLLEL
+986 KKGILEL

-1020 EEVEEGE
+1020 EEEEEGE
-1027 EGEEGEEKTLEEEPK
+1027 EETSEEEPK

-1055 LKGIIEKGDSS
+1055 LKEITEKGDSS

-1121 FEFNPLKDRTER
+1121 YEFNPLKDRTER

-1160 ASMLDKDEDLPIHF
+1160 VSMLDKDENLPIHF

-1195 DKAIKTVVGNDNNSY
+1195 DKAIRIVTGNDNNSY

-1221 NPEAVNSYNNIVDL
+1221 NPEAVNSYNNIVGL
-1235 INDEYAGLKKGTSH
+1235 INEEYSE
-1249 IVIPNY
+1249 
-1255 FSSMKEQLE
+1255 SS
-1264 DKKSSWDYYV
+1264 D
-1274 NDITRIYNGVK
+1274 
-1285 YSTGKSYQSTL
+1285 
-1296 EPAIRLA
+1296 
-1303 IDSGVI
+1303 
-1309 NKKYKKYLNKDGK
+1309 
-1322 EHIEYEDALEIIE
+1322 
-1335 EFKKLGI
+1335 
-1342 NRPAELI
+1342 
-1349 DFVEKNANKNSSEGS
+1349 KNANI
-1364 AFVSSYSTKVT
+1364 FVSKYSTKVT

-1526 GETDIDEAVSNVLEA
+1526 GETDIDEAVSTVLEA

-1560 PEYVEEILKSGI
+1560 PEYVEDILKSGI

-1749 PIADKGKSGIELDL
+1749 PIADKGKSGIELDF

-1785 PESKSNEPTFT
+1785 PEPKSNEPTFT

-1830 NIREFIDYVKD
+1830 SIREFIDYVKD

-1851 IKTKESFDSLID
+1851 IKTKEAFDSLID

>member
-54 DSGPIESVGVE
+54 DSGPIESVEVE

-122 IGAINVLSNADKIA
+122 IGAMNVLSNADKIA

-185 MFSANFIGDKFLKNL
+185 IFSANFIGDKFLKNL

-232 AVTTASGRTLNTAS
+232 AVTTASGRTLNTSS

-315 DKHKQDIDSIE
+315 DRHQQDIDSIE

-339 GQITNPDGIKE
+339 GQITNLDGIKE

-359 NKYTESLAE
+359 NKYTESLAK
-368 LAKYRADMANAD
+368 LAEYRADMANAD
-380 FGLNLIMLS
+380 FGLNVIMLS

-417 LKEGFKKSKGVVAK
+417 LKEGFKKSEGAVAK
-431 QYARALSNPFAEANE
+431 QYARALSNPFVEANE

-473 NPEAEEEAIGFL
+473 NPEAEEETTGFL

-523 TKGGKKKFKLSL
+523 TEGGKKKFKLSL

-553 QSIVDALNTRVKDP
+553 QSIVDALNARIKDP

-639 IKNLTVDK
+639 IKSLTVDK

-668 QVKDAKDKLAKYS
+668 QVEDVKNKLTKYS
-681 EISTNLKTLYGKDIA
+681 EISTNLKTLYGEDIA

-719 LLNEA
+719 LFNEA
-724 KEGLSGIVQ
+724 KEGLSEIVQ
-733 DRDKRYFGRN
+733 DRDKKYFGRN

-767 AKKLLKSEVLLAEK
+767 AKKLLKGEVLLAEK

-790 QFYLNIQDLF
+790 QFYLNVQDLF

-810 DKYTKLSKSP
+810 DKYTKLSKNP
-820 ELFSKQIQETINTVK
+820 ELFSKQIQETINTVR
-835 EDNAKRIVDELKL
+835 EDNSKRIVDELKL

-862 VSENP
+862 ISENP

-889 VSYEDLNE
+889 VSYEELNE
-897 ANTLFSDIL
+897 ADTLFSDIL
-906 SAMVPSPEVV
+906 SAMSPSPEVI

-929 ESIEDVLTTLA
+929 ESIEDVLATLT
-940 DAASSKIPKEV
+940 DAASAEIPKEV

-975 TKKAKNNVKKV
+975 IKKAKNNVKKA
-986 KKGLLEL
+986 KKGILEL
-993 LSDNP
+993 LSDTP

-1008 LAAEAPTATEEV
+1008 LAAKAPTATEKV
-1020 EEVEEGE
+1020 EEEE
-1027 EGEEGEEKTLEEEPK
+1027 TSEEEPK

-1055 LKGIIEKGDSS
+1055 LKEIIEKGDSS
-1066 LSDKDNRALKELAR
+1066 LSDKDNRALKELTR

-1085 KILPATGESGD
+1085 KILPAIGESGD
-1096 IDVETNST
+1096 IDVETNLT

-1121 FEFNPLKDRTER
+1121 YEFNPLKDRTER
-1133 RAVPRSNPTVQALQQ
+1133 RAVSRSNPTVQALQQ

-1195 DKAIKTVVGNDNNSY
+1195 DKAIKTVIGNDNNSY

-1221 NPEAVNSYNNIVDL
+1221 NPEAVNSYNNIVGL
-1235 INDEYAGLKKGTSH
+1235 INEEYSE
-1249 IVIPNY
+1249 
-1255 FSSMKEQLE
+1255 SS
-1264 DKKSSWDYYV
+1264 D
-1274 NDITRIYNGVK
+1274 
-1285 YSTGKSYQSTL
+1285 
-1296 EPAIRLA
+1296 
-1303 IDSGVI
+1303 
-1309 NKKYKKYLNKDGK
+1309 
-1322 EHIEYEDALEIIE
+1322 
-1335 EFKKLGI
+1335 
-1342 NRPAELI
+1342 
-1349 DFVEKNANKNSSEGS
+1349 KNANT
-1364 AFVSSYSTKVT
+1364 FVSKYSTKVT

-1381 MVKSSGNSEVE
+1381 MIKSKDNSEVE
-1392 QRDVTKEFLRGR
+1392 YKDVTKEFLRGR

-1457 LTVKRFT
+1457 LTVKRFI
-1464 EEEYPLD
+1464 EREYPLD
-1471 EYGDTPIVDRIKDDI
+1471 EYGDTPIVERIKDDI
-1486 KTLIDPKASK
+1486 KTLIDPKASN

-1555 SELFN
+1555 SELLN
-1560 PEYVEEILKSGI
+1560 PEYTEGILKSGI

-1577 YQPGNVNASFDVAL
+1577 YQPGNVNSSFDVAL
-1591 MDDEGNPIMPEE
+1591 MDDEGNPIIPEE

-1618 ISRITRTLNGKRFEV
+1618 ISRTTRMLNSKRFEV

-1642 DGERVSDQNTI
+1642 GGEKVSDQNTI

-1665 TISPISGSNNLYLG
+1665 TINPISGSNNLYLG

-1702 ELKDKAAKRGKKQ
+1702 ELKDKAAKRSKKQ
-1715 AQKKKANEAISKY
+1715 AQKKKANEAMSKF

-1738 SADEENEEPVA
+1738 SADEENEEPAA
-1749 PIADKGKSGIELDL
+1749 PIADGGQSGIELDL

-1785 PESKSNEPTFT
+1785 PEPKSNEPTFT
-1796 LTEKFTPSEQKEQT
+1796 LTEKFIPTEQTAQT
-1810 PDFSTFARRKVS
+1810 PDLSQFARGEVATLRK
-1822 ALRELGFK
+1822 LGFK
-1830 NIREFIDYVKD
+1830 SIREFTDYVKD

-1851 IKTKESFDSLID
+1851 IKTKEAFNSLID

>member
-122 IGAINVLSNADKIA
+122 IGAMNVLSNADKIA

-185 MFSANFIGDKFLKNL
+185 IFSANFIGDKFLKNL

-214 GAISKTMGL
+214 GAISKAMGL

-276 NAEWTLKTIGAV
+276 NAEWILKTIGAV

-315 DKHKQDIDSIE
+315 DKHQQDIDSIE
-326 GQLFKEHPEWFTN
+326 GQLFEEHPEWFTN
-339 GQITNPDGIKE
+339 GQITNLDGIKE

-417 LKEGFKKSKGVVAK
+417 LKEGFKKSKGAVAK

-493 NIYGDAQSWE
+493 NIYGDTQSWE

-553 QSIVDALNTRVKDP
+553 QSIVDALNARVKDP

-681 EISTNLKTLYGKDIA
+681 EISTNLKTLYGEDIA

-705 MMTQIDD
+705 MMTQVDD

-719 LLNEA
+719 LFNEA

-733 DRDKRYFGRN
+733 DRDKKYFGRN

-820 ELFSKQIQETINTVK
+820 ELFSKQMQETINTVK

-848 KANTVKSIKDISTL
+848 KANTVKSVKDISTL

-874 SALKTGDNEDLKKLA
+874 NALKTGDNEDLKKLA
-889 VSYEDLNE
+889 VSYEDLDE

-916 SARNIIQDAIDNA
+916 SARNIIQDAIDNS

-940 DAASSKIPKEV
+940 DATSAKIPKEV

-975 TKKAKNNVKKV
+975 TKKAKNNVKKA
-986 KKGLLEL
+986 KKGILEL

-1008 LAAEAPTATEEV
+1008 LAAEASTAT

-1027 EGEEGEEKTLEEEPK
+1027 EGEEGETSEEEPK

-1055 LKGIIEKGDSS
+1055 LKEIIKKGDSS

-1109 IQQGLRSWIETE
+1109 IQQGLRSWVETE

-1160 ASMLDKDEDLPIHF
+1160 ASMLDKDENLPIHF

-1210 QVVGILGFNKN
+1210 QVIGILGFNKN
-1221 NPEAVNSYNNIVDL
+1221 NPEAVNSYNNIVGL
-1235 INDEYAGLKKGTSH
+1235 INEEYSE
-1249 IVIPNY
+1249 
-1255 FSSMKEQLE
+1255 SS
-1264 DKKSSWDYYV
+1264 D
-1274 NDITRIYNGVK
+1274 
-1285 YSTGKSYQSTL
+1285 
-1296 EPAIRLA
+1296 
-1303 IDSGVI
+1303 
-1309 NKKYKKYLNKDGK
+1309 
-1322 EHIEYEDALEIIE
+1322 
-1335 EFKKLGI
+1335 
-1342 NRPAELI
+1342 
-1349 DFVEKNANKNSSEGS
+1349 KNANI
-1364 AFVSSYSTKVT
+1364 FVSKYSTKVT

-1633 DSEGNIFDS
+1633 DSEGNIFNS

-1702 ELKDKAAKRGKKQ
+1702 ELKDKAAKRSKKQ

-1728 ENLNDPELFE
+1728 ENLNDSELFE

-1785 PESKSNEPTFT
+1785 PEPKSNEPTFT

-1810 PDFSTFARRKVS
+1810 TDFSTFARRKVS

-1851 IKTKESFDSLID
+1851 IKTKEAFDSLID

>member
-54 DSGPIESVGVE
+54 DSGPIESVEVE

-122 IGAINVLSNADKIA
+122 IGAMNVLSNADKIA
-136 DSDNPW
+136 DSDNLW

-185 MFSANFIGDKFLKNL
+185 IFSANFIGDKFLKNL

-232 AVTTASGRTLNTAS
+232 AVTTASGRTLNTSS

-276 NAEWTLKTIGAV
+276 NAEWTLKIIGAV

-315 DKHKQDIDSIE
+315 DRHQQDIDSIE

-339 GQITNPDGIKE
+339 GQITNLDGIKE

-380 FGLNLIMLS
+380 FGLNVIMLS

-417 LKEGFKKSKGVVAK
+417 LKEGFKKSEGAVAK

-473 NPEAEEEAIGFL
+473 NPEAEEEATGFL

-523 TKGGKKKFKLSL
+523 TEGGKKKFKLSL

-553 QSIVDALNTRVKDP
+553 QSIVDALNARIKDP

-639 IKNLTVDK
+639 IKSLTVDK

-668 QVKDAKDKLAKYS
+668 QVEDVKNKLTKYS
-681 EISTNLKTLYGKDIA
+681 EISTNLKTLYGEDIA

-719 LLNEA
+719 LFNEA
-724 KEGLSGIVQ
+724 KEGLSEIVQ
-733 DRDKRYFGRN
+733 DRDKKYFGRN

-767 AKKLLKSEVLLAEK
+767 AKKLLKGEVLLAEK

-790 QFYLNIQDLF
+790 QFYLNVQDLF

-810 DKYTKLSKSP
+810 DKYTKLSKNP
-820 ELFSKQIQETINTVK
+820 ELFSKQIQETINTVR
-835 EDNAKRIVDELKL
+835 EDNSKRIVDELKL

-862 VSENP
+862 ISENP

-889 VSYEDLNE
+889 VSYEELNE
-897 ANTLFSDIL
+897 ADTLFSDIL
-906 SAMVPSPEVV
+906 SAMSPSPEVI

-929 ESIEDVLTTLA
+929 ESIEDVLATLT
-940 DAASSKIPKEV
+940 DAASTEIPKEV

-975 TKKAKNNVKKV
+975 IKKAKNNVKKA
-986 KKGLLEL
+986 KKGILEL
-993 LSDNP
+993 LSDTP
-998 NEKDALTDEE
+998 NEKDALTEEE
-1008 LAAEAPTATEEV
+1008 LAAEAPIAT

-1027 EGEEGEEKTLEEEPK
+1027 EETSEEEPK

-1055 LKGIIEKGDSS
+1055 LKEIIEKGDSS

-1121 FEFNPLKDRTER
+1121 FEFNPLKNRTER
-1133 RAVPRSNPTVQALQQ
+1133 RAVSRSNPTVQALQQ

-1195 DKAIKTVVGNDNNSY
+1195 DKAIKTVIGNDNNSY

-1221 NPEAVNSYNNIVDL
+1221 NLEAVNSYNNIVGL
-1235 INDEYAGLKKGTSH
+1235 INEEYSE
-1249 IVIPNY
+1249 
-1255 FSSMKEQLE
+1255 SS
-1264 DKKSSWDYYV
+1264 D
-1274 NDITRIYNGVK
+1274 
-1285 YSTGKSYQSTL
+1285 
-1296 EPAIRLA
+1296 
-1303 IDSGVI
+1303 
-1309 NKKYKKYLNKDGK
+1309 
-1322 EHIEYEDALEIIE
+1322 
-1335 EFKKLGI
+1335 
-1342 NRPAELI
+1342 
-1349 DFVEKNANKNSSEGS
+1349 KNANT
-1364 AFVSSYSTKVT
+1364 FVSKYSTKVT

-1392 QRDVTKEFLRGR
+1392 QKDVTKEFLRGR

-1457 LTVKRFT
+1457 LTVKRFI
-1464 EEEYPLD
+1464 EREYPLD
-1471 EYGDTPIVDRIKDDI
+1471 EYGDTPIVERIKDDI
-1486 KTLIDPKASK
+1486 KTLIDPKASN

-1555 SELFN
+1555 SELLN
-1560 PEYVEEILKSGI
+1560 PEYTEGILKSGI

-1577 YQPGNVNASFDVAL
+1577 YQPGNVNSSFDVAL
-1591 MDDEGNPIMPEE
+1591 MDDEGNPIIPEE

-1618 ISRITRTLNGKRFEV
+1618 ISRTTRMLNSKRFEV

-1642 DGERVSDQNTI
+1642 EGEKVSDQNTI

-1690 INGKVKTGQALE
+1690 INGKVKTGQELE

-1715 AQKKKANEAISKY
+1715 AQKKKVNEAMSKF

-1738 SADEENEEPVA
+1738 SADEENEEPAA
-1749 PIADKGKSGIELDL
+1749 PIADGGQSGIELDL

-1785 PESKSNEPTFT
+1785 PEPKSNEPTFT
-1796 LTEKFTPSEQKEQT
+1796 LTEKFIPTEQTAQT
-1810 PDFSTFARRKVS
+1810 PDLSQFARGEVATLRK
-1822 ALRELGFK
+1822 LGFK
-1830 NIREFIDYVKD
+1830 SIREFTDYVKD

-1851 IKTKESFDSLID
+1851 IKTKEAFNSLID

>member
-23 RTSNGKDYIAAYKNF
+23 RTSNDKDYISAYKNF
-38 TPPNW
+38 TPPHW

-122 IGAINVLSNADKIA
+122 IGAMNVLSNADKIA

-142 RELGSQFINNPFSV
+142 RELGNQFINNPFSV

-164 VESVLPNYYTKAEQE
+164 VESVLPNYYTKVEQE

-185 MFSANFIGDKFLKNL
+185 IFSANFIGDKFLKNL

-207 FSGKVNA
+207 FSGRVNA

-276 NAEWTLKTIGAV
+276 HAEWTLKTIGAV

-304 EWASYNELLLK
+304 EWASYNELLLN
-315 DKHKQDIDSIE
+315 DKHQQDIDSIE
-326 GQLFKEHPEWFTN
+326 GQLFKEHPEWFSYVQSGTPET
-339 GQITNPDGIKE
+339 GFKWTRQITNPDGLKE

-359 NKYTESLAE
+359 NKYNESLAE

-380 FGLNLIMLS
+380 FGLNVIMLS

-410 NGLIRGS
+410 KGLIRGS
-417 LKEGFKKSKGVVAK
+417 LKEGFKKSKGAVAK
-431 QYARALSNPFAEANE
+431 QYARALSNPFAEMNE

-493 NIYGDAQSWE
+493 NIYGDAQNWE

-681 EISTNLKTLYGKDIA
+681 EISTNLKTLYGEDIA

-705 MMTQIDD
+705 MMTQVDD

-719 LLNEA
+719 LFNEA

-820 ELFSKQIQETINTVK
+820 ELFSKQMQETINTVK

-848 KANTVKSIKDISTL
+848 KANTVKSVKDISTL

-867 NYKDDIL
+867 NYKNDIL
-874 SALKTGDNEDLKKLA
+874 NALKTGDNEDLKKLA

-940 DAASSKIPKEV
+940 DAASAKIPKEV

-960 KFIEQKRSKKTAKPD
+960 KFIEHKRSKKTAKPD
-975 TKKAKNNVKKV
+975 TKKAKNNVKKA
-986 KKGLLEL
+986 KKGILEL

-1020 EEVEEGE
+1020 EEEEGE
-1027 EGEEGEEKTLEEEPK
+1027 EETSEEEPK

-1055 LKGIIEKGDSS
+1055 LKEITEKGDSS

-1121 FEFNPLKDRTER
+1121 YEFNPLKDRTER
-1133 RAVPRSNPTVQALQQ
+1133 RAVLRNNPTVQALQQ

-1160 ASMLDKDEDLPIHF
+1160 ASMLDKDENLPIHF

-1195 DKAIKTVVGNDNNSY
+1195 DKAIRTVTGNDNNSY
-1210 QVVGILGFNKN
+1210 QVVGILGFNKS
-1221 NPEAVNSYNNIVDL
+1221 NPEAVNSYNNIVGL
-1235 INDEYAGLKKGTSH
+1235 INEEYSE
-1249 IVIPNY
+1249 
-1255 FSSMKEQLE
+1255 SS
-1264 DKKSSWDYYV
+1264 D
-1274 NDITRIYNGVK
+1274 
-1285 YSTGKSYQSTL
+1285 
-1296 EPAIRLA
+1296 
-1303 IDSGVI
+1303 
-1309 NKKYKKYLNKDGK
+1309 
-1322 EHIEYEDALEIIE
+1322 
-1335 EFKKLGI
+1335 
-1342 NRPAELI
+1342 
-1349 DFVEKNANKNSSEGS
+1349 KNANI
-1364 AFVSSYSTKVT
+1364 FVSKYSTKVT

-1471 EYGDTPIVDRIKDDI
+1471 EYGDTPIIDRIKDDI

-1560 PEYVEEILKSGI
+1560 PEYVEDILKSGI

-1715 AQKKKANEAISKY
+1715 AQKKKANEAIYKY

-1749 PIADKGKSGIELDL
+1749 PIADKGKSGIELDF

-1773 SEDIPETPIEKA
+1773 SEDTPETPIEKA
-1785 PESKSNEPTFT
+1785 PEPKSNEPTFT

-1851 IKTKESFDSLID
+1851 IKTKEAFDSLID

>member
-54 DSGPIESVGVE
+54 DSGPIESVEVE

-122 IGAINVLSNADKIA
+122 IGAMNVLSNADKIA

-185 MFSANFIGDKFLKNL
+185 IFSANFIGDKFLKNL

-232 AVTTASGRTLNTAS
+232 AVTTASGRTLNTSS

-315 DKHKQDIDSIE
+315 DRHQQDIDSIE

-339 GQITNPDGIKE
+339 GQITNLDGIKE

-359 NKYTESLAE
+359 NKYTESLAK
-368 LAKYRADMANAD
+368 LAEYRADMANAD
-380 FGLNLIMLS
+380 FGLNVIMLS

-417 LKEGFKKSKGVVAK
+417 LKEGFKKSKGAVAK
-431 QYARALSNPFAEANE
+431 QYARALSNPFVEANE

-473 NPEAEEEAIGFL
+473 NPEAEEETTGFL

-523 TKGGKKKFKLSL
+523 TEGGKKKFKLSL

-553 QSIVDALNTRVKDP
+553 QSIVDALNARIKDP

-639 IKNLTVDK
+639 IKSLTVDK

-668 QVKDAKDKLAKYS
+668 QVEDVKNKLTKYS
-681 EISTNLKTLYGKDIA
+681 EISTNLKTLYGEDIA

-719 LLNEA
+719 LFNEA
-724 KEGLSGIVQ
+724 KEGLSEIVQ
-733 DRDKRYFGRN
+733 DRDKKYFGRN

-767 AKKLLKSEVLLAEK
+767 AKKLLKGEVLLAEK

-790 QFYLNIQDLF
+790 QFYLNVQDLF

-810 DKYTKLSKSP
+810 DKYTKLSKNP
-820 ELFSKQIQETINTVK
+820 ELFSKQIQETINTAR
-835 EDNAKRIVDELKL
+835 EDNSKRIVDELKL

-862 VSENP
+862 ISENP

-889 VSYEDLNE
+889 VSYEELNE
-897 ANTLFSDIL
+897 ADTLFSDIL
-906 SAMVPSPEVV
+906 SAMSPSPEVI

-929 ESIEDVLTTLA
+929 ESIEDVLATLTN
-940 DAASSKIPKEV
+940 AASAEIPKEV

-975 TKKAKNNVKKV
+975 IKKAKNNVKKA
-986 KKGLLEL
+986 KKGILEL
-993 LSDNP
+993 LSDTP
-998 NEKDALTDEE
+998 NEKDALTEEE
-1008 LAAEAPTATEEV
+1008 LAAEAPIAT

-1027 EGEEGEEKTLEEEPK
+1027 EETSEEEPK

-1055 LKGIIEKGDSS
+1055 LKEIIEKGDSS

-1121 FEFNPLKDRTER
+1121 FEFNPLKNRTER
-1133 RAVPRSNPTVQALQQ
+1133 RAVSRSNPTVQALQQ

-1160 ASMLDKDEDLPIHF
+1160 ASMLDKDENLPIHF

-1195 DKAIKTVVGNDNNSY
+1195 DKAIKTVIGNDNNSY

-1221 NPEAVNSYNNIVDL
+1221 NPEAVNSYNNIVGL
-1235 INDEYAGLKKGTSH
+1235 INEEYSE
-1249 IVIPNY
+1249 
-1255 FSSMKEQLE
+1255 SS
-1264 DKKSSWDYYV
+1264 D
-1274 NDITRIYNGVK
+1274 
-1285 YSTGKSYQSTL
+1285 
-1296 EPAIRLA
+1296 
-1303 IDSGVI
+1303 
-1309 NKKYKKYLNKDGK
+1309 
-1322 EHIEYEDALEIIE
+1322 
-1335 EFKKLGI
+1335 
-1342 NRPAELI
+1342 
-1349 DFVEKNANKNSSEGS
+1349 KNANT
-1364 AFVSSYSTKVT
+1364 FVSKYSTKVT

-1381 MVKSSGNSEVE
+1381 MIKSKDNSEVE
-1392 QRDVTKEFLRGR
+1392 YKDVTKEFLRGR

-1457 LTVKRFT
+1457 LTVKRFI
-1464 EEEYPLD
+1464 EREYPLD
-1471 EYGDTPIVDRIKDDI
+1471 EYGDTPIVERIKDDI
-1486 KTLIDPKASK
+1486 KTLIDPKASN

-1555 SELFN
+1555 SELLN
-1560 PEYVEEILKSGI
+1560 PEYTEGILKSGI

-1577 YQPGNVNASFDVAL
+1577 YQPGNVNSSFDVAL
-1591 MDDEGNPIMPEE
+1591 MDDEGNPIIPEE

-1618 ISRITRTLNGKRFEV
+1618 ISRTTRMLNSKRFEV

-1642 DGERVSDQNTI
+1642 EGEKVSDQNTI

-1690 INGKVKTGQALE
+1690 INGKVKTGQELE

-1715 AQKKKANEAISKY
+1715 AQKKKVNEAMSKF

-1738 SADEENEEPVA
+1738 SADEENEEPAA
-1749 PIADKGKSGIELDL
+1749 PIADGGQSGIELDL

-1785 PESKSNEPTFT
+1785 PEPKSNEPTFT
-1796 LTEKFTPSEQKEQT
+1796 LTEKFIPTEQTAQT
-1810 PDFSTFARRKVS
+1810 PDLSQFARGEVATLRK
-1822 ALRELGFK
+1822 LGFK
-1830 NIREFIDYVKD
+1830 SIREFTDYVKD

-1851 IKTKESFDSLID
+1851 IKTKEAFNSLID

>member
-23 RTSNGKDYIAAYKNF
+23 RTSNGKDYISAYKNF

-101 GILKGGVLASTTF
+101 GILKGAVLASTTF

-122 IGAINVLSNADKIA
+122 IGAMNVLSNADKIA

-185 MFSANFIGDKFLKNL
+185 IFSANFIGDKFLKNL

-276 NAEWTLKTIGAV
+276 NAEWILKTIGAV

-315 DKHKQDIDSIE
+315 DKHQQDIDSIE
-326 GQLFKEHPEWFTN
+326 GQLFEEHPEWFTN
-339 GQITNPDGIKE
+339 GQITNLDGIKE

-380 FGLNLIMLS
+380 FGLNVIMLS

-417 LKEGFKKSKGVVAK
+417 LKEGFKKSKGAVAK

-516 PSISRTT
+516 PSISRIT

-553 QSIVDALNTRVKDP
+553 QSIVDALNARVKDP

-681 EISTNLKTLYGKDIA
+681 EISTNLKTLYGEDIA

-705 MMTQIDD
+705 MMTQVDD

-719 LLNEA
+719 LFNEA

-790 QFYLNIQDLF
+790 QFYLNVQDLF

-810 DKYTKLSKSP
+810 DKYTELSKSP
-820 ELFSKQIQETINTVK
+820 ELFSKQMQETINTVK

-848 KANTVKSIKDISTL
+848 KANTVKSVKDISTL

-874 SALKTGDNEDLKKLA
+874 NALKTGDNEDLKKLA

-916 SARNIIQDAIDNA
+916 SARNIIQDAIDNS
-929 ESIEDVLTTLA
+929 ESIEDVLTTLT
-940 DAASSKIPKEV
+940 DATSAKIPKEV

-975 TKKAKNNVKKV
+975 TKKAKNNVKKA
-986 KKGLLEL
+986 KKGILEL

-1008 LAAEAPTATEEV
+1008 LAAEASTATEEV
-1020 EEVEEGE
+1020 EEEEGE
-1027 EGEEGEEKTLEEEPK
+1027 EETSEEEPK

-1055 LKGIIEKGDSS
+1055 LKEIIKKGDSS

-1109 IQQGLRSWIETE
+1109 IQQGLRSWVETE

-1160 ASMLDKDEDLPIHF
+1160 ASMLDKDENLPIHF

-1180 NLKGKILLAVKIGEK
+1180 NLRGKILLAVKIGEK
-1195 DKAIKTVVGNDNNSY
+1195 DKAIRTVTGNDNNSY
-1210 QVVGILGFNKN
+1210 QIVGILGFNKN
-1221 NPEAVNSYNNIVDL
+1221 NPEAVNSYNNIIGL
-1235 INDEYAGLKKGTSH
+1235 INEEYSE
-1249 IVIPNY
+1249 
-1255 FSSMKEQLE
+1255 SS
-1264 DKKSSWDYYV
+1264 D
-1274 NDITRIYNGVK
+1274 
-1285 YSTGKSYQSTL
+1285 
-1296 EPAIRLA
+1296 
-1303 IDSGVI
+1303 
-1309 NKKYKKYLNKDGK
+1309 
-1322 EHIEYEDALEIIE
+1322 
-1335 EFKKLGI
+1335 
-1342 NRPAELI
+1342 
-1349 DFVEKNANKNSSEGS
+1349 KNANI
-1364 AFVSSYSTKVT
+1364 FVSKYSTKVT

-1511 FPKDKMLETALQAAE
+1511 FPKDKMLETALQTVE

-1560 PEYVEEILKSGI
+1560 PEYVEDILKSGI

-1773 SEDIPETPIEKA
+1773 SEDTPETPIEKA
-1785 PESKSNEPTFT
+1785 PEPKSNEPTFT

-1810 PDFSTFARRKVS
+1810 PNFSTFARRKVS

-1830 NIREFIDYVKD
+1830 NIKEFIDYVKD

-1851 IKTKESFDSLID
+1851 IKTKEAFDSLID

>member
-43 KDNSTRRQGLI
+43 KDNSTRIQGLI

-122 IGAINVLSNADKIA
+122 IGAMNVLSNADKIA

-304 EWASYNELLLK
+304 EWASYNELLLN

-417 LKEGFKKSKGVVAK
+417 LKEGFKKSKGAVAK

-567 EFINYYQGFI
+567 KFINYYQGFI

-681 EISTNLKTLYGKDIA
+681 EISTNLKTLYGEDIA

-719 LLNEA
+719 LFNEA

-733 DRDKRYFGRN
+733 DRDKRYFGRS

-767 AKKLLKSEVLLAEK
+767 AKKLLKSEVLFAEK

-820 ELFSKQIQETINTVK
+820 ELFSKQMQETINTIK

-848 KANTVKSIKDISTL
+848 KANTVKSVKDISTL

-867 NYKDDIL
+867 DYKDDIL

-940 DAASSKIPKEV
+940 DTASAEIPKEV

-975 TKKAKNNVKKV
+975 TKKAKNNVKKA
-986 KKGLLEL
+986 KKGILEL

-1020 EEVEEGE
+1020 EEGE
-1027 EGEEGEEKTLEEEPK
+1027 EGEEETSEEEPK
-1042 SLIQILESKSPEE
+1042 SLIQILESKSQEE
-1055 LKGIIEKGDSS
+1055 LKEIIEKGDSS

-1160 ASMLDKDEDLPIHF
+1160 ASMLDKDENLPIHF

-1221 NPEAVNSYNNIVDL
+1221 NPEAVNSYNNIVGL
-1235 INDEYAGLKKGTSH
+1235 INEEYSE
-1249 IVIPNY
+1249 
-1255 FSSMKEQLE
+1255 SS
-1264 DKKSSWDYYV
+1264 D
-1274 NDITRIYNGVK
+1274 
-1285 YSTGKSYQSTL
+1285 
-1296 EPAIRLA
+1296 
-1303 IDSGVI
+1303 
-1309 NKKYKKYLNKDGK
+1309 
-1322 EHIEYEDALEIIE
+1322 
-1335 EFKKLGI
+1335 
-1342 NRPAELI
+1342 
-1349 DFVEKNANKNSSEGS
+1349 KNANI
-1364 AFVSSYSTKVT
+1364 FVSKYSTKVT

-1486 KTLIDPKASK
+1486 KTLIDHKASK

-1715 AQKKKANEAISKY
+1715 AQKKKANEAIYKY

-1749 PIADKGKSGIELDL
+1749 PIADKGKPGIELDL

-1773 SEDIPETPIEKA
+1773 SEDTPETPIEKA
-1785 PESKSNEPTFT
+1785 PEPKSNEPTFT

-1851 IKTKESFDSLID
+1851 IKTKEAFDSLID

>member
-122 IGAINVLSNADKIA
+122 IGAMNVLSNADKIA

-142 RELGSQFINNPFSV
+142 RELGNQFINNPFSV

-185 MFSANFIGDKFLKNL
+185 IFSANFIGDKFLKNL

-304 EWASYNELLLK
+304 EWASYNELLLN
-315 DKHKQDIDSIE
+315 DKHQQDIDSIE

-380 FGLNLIMLS
+380 FGLNVIMLS

-410 NGLIRGS
+410 KGLIRGS
-417 LKEGFKKSKGVVAK
+417 LKEGFKKSKVAVAK

-468 YGAKV
+468 YGAKI

-516 PSISRTT
+516 PSISRATT
-523 TKGGKKKFKLSL
+523 DGGKKKFKLSL

-553 QSIVDALNTRVKDP
+553 QSIVDALNARVKDP

-668 QVKDAKDKLAKYS
+668 QVKDAKDKLTKYS
-681 EISTNLKTLYGKDIA
+681 EISTNLKTLYGEDIA

-705 MMTQIDD
+705 MMTQVDD

-719 LLNEA
+719 LFNEA

-820 ELFSKQIQETINTVK
+820 ELFSKQMQETINTVK

-848 KANTVKSIKDISTL
+848 KANTVKSVKDISTL

-916 SARNIIQDAIDNA
+916 SARNIIQDAIDNS

-940 DAASSKIPKEV
+940 DATSDKIPKEV

-975 TKKAKNNVKKV
+975 TKKAKNNVKKA
-986 KKGLLEL
+986 KKGILEL

-1008 LAAEAPTATEEV
+1008 LAAEASTAT

-1027 EGEEGEEKTLEEEPK
+1027 EGEEETSEEEPK

-1055 LKGIIEKGDSS
+1055 LKEITEKGDSS

-1109 IQQGLRSWIETE
+1109 IQQGLRSWVETE

-1160 ASMLDKDEDLPIHF
+1160 ASMLDKDENLPIHF

-1195 DKAIKTVVGNDNNSY
+1195 DKAIRTITGNDNNSY

-1221 NPEAVNSYNNIVDL
+1221 NPEAVNSYNNIVGL
-1235 INDEYAGLKKGTSH
+1235 INEEYSE
-1249 IVIPNY
+1249 
-1255 FSSMKEQLE
+1255 SS
-1264 DKKSSWDYYV
+1264 D
-1274 NDITRIYNGVK
+1274 
-1285 YSTGKSYQSTL
+1285 
-1296 EPAIRLA
+1296 
-1303 IDSGVI
+1303 
-1309 NKKYKKYLNKDGK
+1309 
-1322 EHIEYEDALEIIE
+1322 
-1335 EFKKLGI
+1335 
-1342 NRPAELI
+1342 
-1349 DFVEKNANKNSSEGS
+1349 KNANI
-1364 AFVSSYSTKVT
+1364 FVSKYSTKVT

-1511 FPKDKMLETALQAAE
+1511 FPKDKMLETALQTAE

-1560 PEYVEEILKSGI
+1560 PEYVEDILKSGI

-1679 VYTDSGNSFGI
+1679 IYTDSGNSFGI

-1773 SEDIPETPIEKA
+1773 SEDTPETPIEKA
-1785 PESKSNEPTFT
+1785 PEPKSNEPTFT

-1851 IKTKESFDSLID
+1851 IKTKEAFDSLID

>member
-1 MGENEIKDPREIG
+1 
-14 VSGLRGLNT
+14 
-23 RTSNGKDYIAAYKNF
+23 
-38 TPPNW
+38 
-43 KDNSTRRQGLI
+43 
-54 DSGPIESVGVE
+54 
-65 GFGESRYDKKM
+65 
-76 SQLSELKDLNE
+76 
-87 SRANIQPWYDQIGA
+87 
-101 GILKGGVLASTTF
+101 
-114 ADGIAGTI
+114 
-122 IGAINVLSNADKIA
+122 
-136 DSDNPW
+136 
-142 RELGSQFINNPFSV
+142 
-156 YMQDINEK
+156 
-164 VESVLPNYYTKAEQE
+164 
-179 DPWWEH
+179 
-185 MFSANFIGDKFLKNL
+185 
-200 GFTVGAA
+200 
-207 FSGKVNA
+207 
-214 GAISKTMGL
+214 
-223 KGVRDAFKG
+223 
-232 AVTTASGRTLNTAS
+232 
-246 EIAKAYKVGDAF
+246 
-258 MDGVKL
+258 
-264 TEDLGKAAKQLK
+264 
-276 NAEWTLKTIGAV
+276 
-288 SAAMGEGRI
+288 
-297 EAITNSK
+297 
-304 EWASYNELLLK
+304 
-315 DKHKQDIDSIE
+315 
-326 GQLFKEHPEWFTN
+326 
-339 GQITNPDGIKE
+339 
-350 WNKRKEEID
+350 
-359 NKYTESLAE
+359 
-368 LAKYRADMANAD
+368 
-380 FGLNLIMLS
+380 
-389 ASNLWQYGRFL
+389 
-400 SGGYNTGRLA
+400 
-410 NGLIRGS
+410 
-417 LKEGFKKSKGVVAK
+417 
-431 QYARALSNPFAEANE
+431 
-446 EMMQSW
+446 
-452 FSEGTGL
+452 
-459 QQASKLNSF
+459 
-468 YGAKV
+468 
-473 NPEAEEEAIGFL
+473 
-485 NSMFTGFS
+485 
-493 NIYGDAQSWE
+493 
-503 EGFIGGLTGFLGI
+503 
-516 PSISRTT
+516 
-523 TKGGKKKFKLSL
+523 
-535 KGELW
+535 
-540 EGLSDAQ
+540 
-547 KDNKDA
+547 
-553 QSIVDALNTRVKDP
+553 
-567 EFINYYQGFI
+567 
-577 RHQKY
+577 
-582 QNDMEAALKEGK
+582 
-594 PFDYKNAEHSQFISD
+594 
-609 AIMFEKAGRLQDLY
+609 
-623 DIIEEAGNVTE
+623 
-634 NDVDD
+634 
-639 IKNLTVDK
+639 
-647 RTGKS
+647 
-652 IFEGK
+652 
-657 SNQEIL
+657 
-663 DHVKK
+663 
-668 QVKDAKDKLAKYS
+668 
-681 EISTNLKTLYGKDIA
+681 
-696 SEYLEEMTW
+696 
-705 MMTQIDD
+705 
-712 WESRFKS
+712 
-719 LLNEA
+719 
-724 KEGLSGIVQ
+724 
-733 DRDKRYFGRN
+733 
-743 EKLKFGDLNV
+743 
-753 VTPNDLLNFMDREE
+753 
-767 AKKLLKSEVLLAEK
+767 
-781 DMHKSLRNM
+781 
-790 QFYLNIQDLF
+790 
-800 KIWEARNEFI
+800 
-810 DKYTKLSKSP
+810 
-820 ELFSKQIQETINTVK
+820 
-835 EDNAKRIVDELKL
+835 
-848 KANTVKSIKDISTL
+848 
-862 VSENP
+862 
-867 NYKDDIL
+867 
-874 SALKTGDNEDLKKLA
+874 
-889 VSYEDLNE
+889 
-897 ANTLFSDIL
+897 
-906 SAMVPSPEVV
+906 
-916 SARNIIQDAIDNA
+916 
-929 ESIEDVLTTLA
+929 
-940 DAASSKIPKEV
+940 
-951 KDTLQNIVD
+951 
-960 KFIEQKRSKKTAKPD
+960 
-975 TKKAKNNVKKV
+975 
-986 KKGLLEL
+986 
-993 LSDNP
+993 
-998 NEKDALTDEE
+998 
-1008 LAAEAPTATEEV
+1008 
-1020 EEVEEGE
+1020 
-1027 EGEEGEEKTLEEEPK
+1027 
-1042 SLIQILESKSPEE
+1042 
-1055 LKGIIEKGDSS
+1055 
-1066 LSDKDNRALKELAR
+1066 
-1080 KIYND
+1080 
-1085 KILPATGESGD
+1085 
-1096 IDVETNST
+1096 
-1104 PEESG
+1104 
-1109 IQQGLRSWIETE
+1109 
-1121 FEFNPLKDRTER
+1121 
-1133 RAVPRSNPTVQALQQ
+1133 
-1148 LGAYEFVDSGKL
+1148 
-1160 ASMLDKDEDLPIHF
+1160 MLDKDENLPIHF

-1195 DKAIKTVVGNDNNSY
+1195 DRAIKTVVGNDNNSY

-1221 NPEAVNSYNNIVDL
+1221 NPEAVNSYNNIVGL
-1235 INDEYAGLKKGTSH
+1235 INEEYAGLKKGTSH

-1309 NKKYKKYLNKDGK
+1309 NKKYEKYLNKDGK

-1364 AFVSSYSTKVT
+1364 AFISSYSTKVT

-1511 FPKDKMLETALQAAE
+1511 FPKDKMLDTALQAAE

-1773 SEDIPETPIEKA
+1773 SEDTPETPIEKA
-1785 PESKSNEPTFT
+1785 PEPKSNEPTFT

-1851 IKTKESFDSLID
+1851 IKTKEAFDSLID

>member
-54 DSGPIESVGVE
+54 DSGPIESVEVE

-122 IGAINVLSNADKIA
+122 IGAMNVLSNADKIA

-185 MFSANFIGDKFLKNL
+185 IFSANFIGDKFLKNL

-232 AVTTASGRTLNTAS
+232 AVTTASGRTLNTSS

-315 DKHKQDIDSIE
+315 DRHQQDIDSIE

-339 GQITNPDGIKE
+339 GQITNLDGIKE

-359 NKYTESLAE
+359 NKYTESLAK
-368 LAKYRADMANAD
+368 LAEYRADMANAD
-380 FGLNLIMLS
+380 FGLNVIMLS

-417 LKEGFKKSKGVVAK
+417 LKEGFKKSKGAVAK

-473 NPEAEEEAIGFL
+473 NPEAEEEATGFL

-523 TKGGKKKFKLSL
+523 TEGGKKKFKLSL

-553 QSIVDALNTRVKDP
+553 QSIVDALNARIKDP

-647 RTGKS
+647 KTGKS

-668 QVKDAKDKLAKYS
+668 QVEDVKNKLTKYS
-681 EISTNLKTLYGKDIA
+681 EISTNLKTLYGEDIA

-719 LLNEA
+719 LFNEA
-724 KEGLSGIVQ
+724 KEGLSEIVQ
-733 DRDKRYFGRN
+733 DRDKKYFGRN
-743 EKLKFGDLNV
+743 EKLKFGDLNI

-767 AKKLLKSEVLLAEK
+767 AKKLLKGEVLLAEK

-790 QFYLNIQDLF
+790 QFYLNVQDLF

-810 DKYTKLSKSP
+810 DKYTKLSKNP
-820 ELFSKQIQETINTVK
+820 ELFSKQIQETINTVR
-835 EDNAKRIVDELKL
+835 EDNSKRIVDELKL

-862 VSENP
+862 ISENP

-889 VSYEDLNE
+889 VSYEELNE
-897 ANTLFSDIL
+897 ADTLFSDIL
-906 SAMVPSPEVV
+906 SAMSPSPEVI

-929 ESIEDVLTTLA
+929 ESIEDVLATLT
-940 DAASSKIPKEV
+940 DAASTEIPKEV

-975 TKKAKNNVKKV
+975 IKKAKNNVKKA
-986 KKGLLEL
+986 KKGILEL
-993 LSDNP
+993 LSDTP
-998 NEKDALTDEE
+998 NEKDALTEEE
-1008 LAAEAPTATEEV
+1008 LAAEAPIAT

-1027 EGEEGEEKTLEEEPK
+1027 EETSEEEPK

-1055 LKGIIEKGDSS
+1055 LKEIIEKGDSS

-1121 FEFNPLKDRTER
+1121 FEFNPLKNRTER
-1133 RAVPRSNPTVQALQQ
+1133 RAVSRSNPTVQALQQ

-1160 ASMLDKDEDLPIHF
+1160 ASMLDKDENLPIHF

-1195 DKAIKTVVGNDNNSY
+1195 DKAIKTVIGNDNNSY

-1221 NPEAVNSYNNIVDL
+1221 NLEAVNSYNNIVGL
-1235 INDEYAGLKKGTSH
+1235 INEEYSE
-1249 IVIPNY
+1249 
-1255 FSSMKEQLE
+1255 SS
-1264 DKKSSWDYYV
+1264 D
-1274 NDITRIYNGVK
+1274 
-1285 YSTGKSYQSTL
+1285 
-1296 EPAIRLA
+1296 
-1303 IDSGVI
+1303 
-1309 NKKYKKYLNKDGK
+1309 
-1322 EHIEYEDALEIIE
+1322 
-1335 EFKKLGI
+1335 
-1342 NRPAELI
+1342 
-1349 DFVEKNANKNSSEGS
+1349 KNANT
-1364 AFVSSYSTKVT
+1364 FVSKYSTKVT

-1392 QRDVTKEFLRGR
+1392 QKDVTKEFLRGR

-1457 LTVKRFT
+1457 LTVKRFI
-1464 EEEYPLD
+1464 EREYPLD
-1471 EYGDTPIVDRIKDDI
+1471 EYGDTPIVERIKDDI
-1486 KTLIDPKASK
+1486 KTLIDPKASN

-1555 SELFN
+1555 SELLN
-1560 PEYVEEILKSGI
+1560 PEYTEGILKSGI

-1577 YQPGNVNASFDVAL
+1577 YQPGNVNSSFDVAL
-1591 MDDEGNPIMPEE
+1591 MDDEGNPIIPEE

-1618 ISRITRTLNGKRFEV
+1618 ISRTTRMLNSKRFEV

-1642 DGERVSDQNTI
+1642 GGEKVSDQNTI

-1665 TISPISGSNNLYLG
+1665 TINPISGSNNLYLG

-1702 ELKDKAAKRGKKQ
+1702 ELKDKAAKRSKKQ

-1738 SADEENEEPVA
+1738 SADEENEEPAA
-1749 PIADKGKSGIELDL
+1749 PIADGGKSGIELDL
-1763 EDATLDDIED
+1763 EDATLED
-1773 SEDIPETPIEKA
+1773 LEDTKEEITSESPTEKV
-1785 PESKSNEPTFT
+1785 PESESKEPTFT
-1796 LTEKFTPSEQKEQT
+1796 LTEKFIPTEQTAQT
-1810 PDFSTFARRKVS
+1810 PDLSQFARGEVATLRK
-1822 ALRELGFK
+1822 LGFK
-1830 NIREFIDYVKD
+1830 SIREFTDYVKD

-1851 IKTKESFDSLID
+1851 IKTKEAFNSLID

>member
-54 DSGPIESVGVE
+54 DSGPIESVEVE

-122 IGAINVLSNADKIA
+122 IGAMNVLSNADKIA

-185 MFSANFIGDKFLKNL
+185 IFSANFIGDKFLKNL

-232 AVTTASGRTLNTAS
+232 AVTTASGRTLNTSS

-315 DKHKQDIDSIE
+315 DRHQQDIDSIE

-339 GQITNPDGIKE
+339 GQITNLDGIKE

-359 NKYTESLAE
+359 NKYTESLAK
-368 LAKYRADMANAD
+368 LAEYRADMANAD
-380 FGLNLIMLS
+380 FGLNVIMLS

-417 LKEGFKKSKGVVAK
+417 LKEGFKKSKGAVAK

-473 NPEAEEEAIGFL
+473 NPEAEEETTGFL

-523 TKGGKKKFKLSL
+523 TEGGKKKFKLSL

-553 QSIVDALNTRVKDP
+553 QSIVDALNARIKDP

-639 IKNLTVDK
+639 IKSLTVDK

-668 QVKDAKDKLAKYS
+668 QVEDVKNKLTKYS
-681 EISTNLKTLYGKDIA
+681 EISTNLKTLYGEDIA

-719 LLNEA
+719 LFNEA
-724 KEGLSGIVQ
+724 KEGLSEIVQ
-733 DRDKRYFGRN
+733 DRDKKYFGRN

-767 AKKLLKSEVLLAEK
+767 AKKLLKGEVLLAEK

-790 QFYLNIQDLF
+790 QFYLNVQDLF

-810 DKYTKLSKSP
+810 DKYTKLSKNP
-820 ELFSKQIQETINTVK
+820 ELFSKQIQETINTVR
-835 EDNAKRIVDELKL
+835 EDNSKRIVDELKL

-862 VSENP
+862 ISENP

-889 VSYEDLNE
+889 VSYEELNE
-897 ANTLFSDIL
+897 ADTLFSDIL
-906 SAMVPSPEVV
+906 SAMSPSPEVI

-929 ESIEDVLTTLA
+929 ESIEDVLATLT
-940 DAASSKIPKEV
+940 DAASAEIPKEV

-975 TKKAKNNVKKV
+975 IKKAKNNVKKA
-986 KKGLLEL
+986 KKGILEL
-993 LSDNP
+993 LSDTP

-1008 LAAEAPTATEEV
+1008 LAAKAPTATEKV
-1020 EEVEEGE
+1020 EEEE
-1027 EGEEGEEKTLEEEPK
+1027 TSEEEPK

-1055 LKGIIEKGDSS
+1055 LKEIIEKGDSS
-1066 LSDKDNRALKELAR
+1066 LSDKDNRALKELTR

-1085 KILPATGESGD
+1085 KILPAIGESGD
-1096 IDVETNST
+1096 IDVETNLT

-1121 FEFNPLKDRTER
+1121 YEFNPLKDRTER
-1133 RAVPRSNPTVQALQQ
+1133 RAVSRSNPTVQALQQ

-1195 DKAIKTVVGNDNNSY
+1195 DKAIKTVIGNDNNSY

-1221 NPEAVNSYNNIVDL
+1221 NPEAVNSYNNIVGL
-1235 INDEYAGLKKGTSH
+1235 INEEYSE
-1249 IVIPNY
+1249 
-1255 FSSMKEQLE
+1255 SS
-1264 DKKSSWDYYV
+1264 D
-1274 NDITRIYNGVK
+1274 
-1285 YSTGKSYQSTL
+1285 
-1296 EPAIRLA
+1296 
-1303 IDSGVI
+1303 
-1309 NKKYKKYLNKDGK
+1309 
-1322 EHIEYEDALEIIE
+1322 
-1335 EFKKLGI
+1335 
-1342 NRPAELI
+1342 
-1349 DFVEKNANKNSSEGS
+1349 KNANT
-1364 AFVSSYSTKVT
+1364 FVSKYSTKVT

-1381 MVKSSGNSEVE
+1381 MIKSKDNSEVE
-1392 QRDVTKEFLRGR
+1392 YKDVTKEFLRGR

-1457 LTVKRFT
+1457 LTVKRFI
-1464 EEEYPLD
+1464 EREYPLD
-1471 EYGDTPIVDRIKDDI
+1471 EYGDTPIVERIKDDI
-1486 KTLIDPKASK
+1486 KTLIDPKASN

-1555 SELFN
+1555 SELLN
-1560 PEYVEEILKSGI
+1560 PEYTEGILKSGI

-1577 YQPGNVNASFDVAL
+1577 YQPGNVNSSFDVAL
-1591 MDDEGNPIMPEE
+1591 MDDEGNPIIPEE

-1618 ISRITRTLNGKRFEV
+1618 ISRTTRMLNSKRFEV

-1642 DGERVSDQNTI
+1642 GGEKVSDQNTI

-1665 TISPISGSNNLYLG
+1665 TINPISGSNNLYLG

-1702 ELKDKAAKRGKKQ
+1702 ELKDKAAKRSKKQ
-1715 AQKKKANEAISKY
+1715 AQKKKANEAMSKF

-1738 SADEENEEPVA
+1738 SADEENEEPAA
-1749 PIADKGKSGIELDL
+1749 PIADGGQSGIELDL

-1785 PESKSNEPTFT
+1785 PEPKSNEPTFT
-1796 LTEKFTPSEQKEQT
+1796 LTEKFIPTEQTAQT
-1810 PDFSTFARRKVS
+1810 PDLSQFARGEVATLRK
-1822 ALRELGFK
+1822 LGFK
-1830 NIREFIDYVKD
+1830 SIREFTDYVKD

-1851 IKTKESFDSLID
+1851 IKTKEAFNSLID